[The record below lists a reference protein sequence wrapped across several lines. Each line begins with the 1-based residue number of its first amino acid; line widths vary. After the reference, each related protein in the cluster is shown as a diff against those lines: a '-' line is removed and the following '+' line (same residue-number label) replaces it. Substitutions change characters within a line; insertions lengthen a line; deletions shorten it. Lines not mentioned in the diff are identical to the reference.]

1 MLIGLP
7 RGRGGLPLTA
17 RRKPLGAGR
26 AGLPA
31 GDGVRCWSMLVP
43 AFVLGREP
51 RHARLTMEVEDSG
64 GVVLTAYHSYARSQ
78 PPGSEPRCAPGA
90 AASHTGSRKSIPRCR
105 RINRMLS
112 NESLHSPAFSRSNSQ
127 ASVDSAS
134 MEDFWREIES
144 IKENSMGGQ
153 DEQTPAEL
161 KPVDEGEL
169 EAEWLQDVGLS
180 TLISGDE
187 EEDGKALLS
196 TLTRTQAAAVKKRYN
211 TYTQTMR
218 KKNKQ
223 SVRDVRDIFGVSTSP
238 PDDFSCIPTPLLDA
252 TLDEEGL
259 SAVPPRSGLL
269 PGDTC
274 DNHTTQE
281 EKELP
286 VVTKTSGS
294 LPDDASLNSTTF
306 SDGSQDEEGKFT
318 LSRSGSVSILE
329 TIPDIPVHSN
339 GSAEPGQAI
348 QNAVSDDDYLEK
360 NIPQE
365 AEELSFEVSYSEMV
379 TEAPKRNKFKKS
391 DFKKEDY
398 VLTRFIVPK
407 TRFGLTE
414 AGDLSTEDM
423 KKIRHL
429 SLIEL
434 TAFFDAFGIPLK
446 RNKTEKVKGRDNGI
460 FGVPLTALLDND
472 RKKDPGVK
480 VPLVLQKFFE
490 KVEESGLE
498 SEGIFRLSGCTAK
511 VKQYREELD
520 AKFNADKF
528 KWDKMCHRE
537 AAVMLK
543 AFFRELPTSLFP
555 VEYIPAFITLME
567 RGPHIKVQFQ
577 ALHLMVMALPDA
589 NRDTAQA
596 LMTFFN
602 KVIANESKNRMSIWN
617 ISTVMAPNL
626 FFSRSKHSDYEE
638 LRLANTAAH
647 IIRLMLNY
655 QKMLWKVPS
664 FLITQVRRMNEATIL
679 LKKQLPSVKKLL
691 RRKTIEREVISPK
704 TSKVLQKSP
713 SLRRMSDVPEGVI
726 RVHAPLLSK
735 VSMAIQLSSQT
746 TAKDILAKFQY
757 ENSHGSSECI
767 KIQNQRLYEIGGN
780 IGQHCLDPDAY
791 ILDVYHV
798 NPQAEW
804 VIKPQP
810 SF

>member
-1 MLIGLP
+1 ML
-7 RGRGGLPLTA
+7 A
-17 RRKPLGAGR
+17 A
-26 AGLPA
+26 
-31 GDGVRCWSMLVP
+31 
-43 AFVLGREP
+43 AFVPRPEGR
-51 RHARLTMEVEDSG
+51 RAARTMELQESG
-64 GVVLTAYHSYARSQ
+64 GVVLTAYHSRARAQ
-78 PPGSEPRCAPGA
+78 PAGA
-90 AASHTGSRKSIPRCR
+90 AGHPGLRKSIPCCR

-112 NESLHSPAFSRSNSQ
+112 NESLHPPTFSRSDSQ
-127 ASVDSAS
+127 ASVDSSTS
-134 MEDFWREIES
+134 MEDFWREIEN
-144 IKENSMGGQ
+144 IKESCVGGQ
-153 DEQTPAEL
+153 EEQTPADV

-223 SVRDVRDIFGVSTSP
+223 SVRDVRDIFGVSESP
-238 PDDFSCIPTPLLDA
+238 PGDPCDDHTAQLD
-252 TLDEEGL
+252 G
-259 SAVPPRSGLL
+259 
-269 PGDTC
+269 
-274 DNHTTQE
+274 TQK
-281 EKELP
+281 EKEMST
-286 VVTKTSGS
+286 VIKTSAPV
-294 LPDDASLNSTTF
+294 PDDASLNSIAL
-306 SDGSQDEEGKFT
+306 SDGSQDEEGS
-318 LSRSGSVSILE
+318 LADPRADSVSIFE
-329 TIPDIPVHSN
+329 TIPVIPVHAN
-339 GSAEPGQAI
+339 GSSDPGEKPV
-348 QNAVSDDDYLEK
+348 QNAVSDDHYLEK
-360 NIPQE
+360 NLPPE
-365 AEELSFEVSYSEMV
+365 AEELSFEISYSEMI
-379 TEAPKRNKFKKS
+379 TEASKRNKLKKS
-391 DFKKEDY
+391 VIKKEDY
-398 VLTRFIVPK
+398 ALTKFIVKK

-414 AGDLSTEDM
+414 AGDLSVEDM

-446 RNKTEKVKGRDNGI
+446 RNKTEKVKGRGSGI
-460 FGVPLTALLDND
+460 FGVPLTVLLDND
-472 RKKDPGVK
+472 RKKDSGVK

-520 AKFNADKF
+520 AKFNTDKF

-577 ALHLMVMALPDA
+577 ALHLMIMALPDA

-602 KVIANESKNRMSIWN
+602 KVIANESKNRMSMWN

-638 LRLANTAAH
+638 LLLANTAAH
-647 IIRLMLNY
+647 IIRLMLKY
-655 QKMLWKVPS
+655 QKILWKVPS
-664 FLITQVRRMNEATIL
+664 FLITQVRRMNEATML

-691 RRKTIEREVISPK
+691 RRKTIEREVTSPK
-704 TSKVLQKSP
+704 TAKILQKSP
-713 SLRRMSDVPEGVI
+713 SSRRVSDVPEGVI

-735 VSMAIQLSSQT
+735 VSMAIQLNSQT
-746 TAKDILAKFQY
+746 KAKDILAKFQY
-757 ENSHGSSECI
+757 ENSRGSSECV

-804 VIKPQP
+804 VIKPQS

>member
-1 MLIGLP
+1 
-7 RGRGGLPLTA
+7 
-17 RRKPLGAGR
+17 
-26 AGLPA
+26 
-31 GDGVRCWSMLVP
+31 
-43 AFVLGREP
+43 
-51 RHARLTMEVEDSG
+51 MEVEDSG
-64 GVVLTAYHSYARSQ
+64 GVVLTAYHSYARAQ
-78 PPGSEPRCAPGA
+78 PPRAESRCAPRA
-90 AASHTGSRKSIPRCR
+90 AASHPLSRKSIPHCR

-112 NESLHSPAFSRSNSQ
+112 NESLHPPAFSRSNSE

-144 IKENSMGGQ
+144 IKESSMGRQ
-153 DEQTPAEL
+153 EEPPPAEVT
-161 KPVDEGEL
+161 PVDEGEL

-196 TLTRTQAAAVKKRYN
+196 TLTRTQAAAVTKRYN

-223 SVRDVRDIFGVSTSP
+223 SIRDVRDIFGVSESP
-238 PDDFSCIPTPLLDA
+238 PH
-252 TLDEEGL
+252 E
-259 SAVPPRSGLL
+259 
-269 PGDTC
+269 TC
-274 DNHTTQE
+274 DNHTNQLDGTQE
-281 EKELP
+281 ERELP
-286 VVTKTSGS
+286 RIIKTSGS
-294 LPDDASLNSTTF
+294 MPDDASPNSTTLT
-306 SDGSQDEEGKFT
+306 DASQDKEGRFAVP
-318 LSRSGSVSILE
+318 RSDSAALLE
-329 TIPDIPVHSN
+329 TIPDLPVHSN
-339 GSAEPGQAI
+339 GSPEPGQPV
-348 QNAVSDDDYLEK
+348 QNAMSDDDYLVK
-360 NIPQE
+360 NIPPE

-379 TEAPKRNKFKKS
+379 TEALKRNKLKKS
-391 DFKKEDY
+391 EIKKEDY
-398 VLTRFIVPK
+398 VLTKFIVQK

-414 AGDLSTEDM
+414 AGDLSAEDM

-434 TAFFDAFGIPLK
+434 TAFFDAFGIQLK

-460 FGVPLTALLDND
+460 FGVPLAVLLDSD

-555 VEYIPAFITLME
+555 VEYIPAFISLME
-567 RGPHIKVQFQ
+567 RGPHVKVQFQ

-602 KVIANESKNRMSIWN
+602 KVIANESKNRMSMWN

-638 LRLANTAAH
+638 LLLANTAAH
-647 IIRLMLNY
+647 IIRLMLKY
-655 QKMLWKVPS
+655 QKILWKVPS
-664 FLITQVRRMNEATIL
+664 FLITQVRRMNEATML
-679 LKKQLPSVKKLL
+679 LKKQLPSVRKLL
-691 RRKTIEREVISPK
+691 RRKTLERETTSPK

-713 SLRRMSDVPEGVI
+713 SARRMSDVPEGVI

-735 VSMAIQLSSQT
+735 VSMAIQLNNQT
-746 TAKDILAKFQY
+746 KAKDILAKFQY

-780 IGQHCLDPDAY
+780 IGEHCLDPDAY
-791 ILDVYHV
+791 ILDVYRI

-804 VIKPQP
+804 VIKPQE
-810 SF
+810 SS

>member
-1 MLIGLP
+1 
-7 RGRGGLPLTA
+7 
-17 RRKPLGAGR
+17 
-26 AGLPA
+26 
-31 GDGVRCWSMLVP
+31 MLVP
-43 AFVLGREP
+43 AFVLGPERG
-51 RHARLTMEVEDSG
+51 HARLTMEVEDSG

-78 PPGSEPRCAPGA
+78 PPSSEPRCAPRA
-90 AASHTGSRKSIPRCR
+90 AASHPGSRKSIPRCR

-112 NESLHSPAFSRSNSQ
+112 NESLHSPAFNRSNSQ
-127 ASVDSAS
+127 ASIDSTS
-134 MEDFWREIES
+134 MEDFLREIES
-144 IKENSMGGQ
+144 IKESSMRAQ
-153 DEQTPAEL
+153 EEQIPAEV

-169 EAEWLQDVGLS
+169 EEEWLQDVGLS
-180 TLISGDE
+180 TLISGNE

-223 SVRDVRDIFGVSTSP
+223 SVRDVRDIFGVSESP
-238 PDDFSCIPTPLLDA
+238 
-252 TLDEEGL
+252 
-259 SAVPPRSGLL
+259 

-274 DNHTTQE
+274 DNHTAQLDGPQE

-286 VVTKTSGS
+286 GVMKTSDS
-294 LPDDASLNSTTF
+294 LPDDASLNSTAL
-306 SDGSQDEEGKFT
+306 SDGSPDEEGSFT
-318 LSRSGSVSILE
+318 VPRSGSVSILE
-329 TIPDIPVHSN
+329 TIPALPVHSN
-339 GSAEPGQAI
+339 GSPDPGQSV
-348 QNAVSDDDYLEK
+348 QNAVSDDVYLEK
-360 NIPQE
+360 NIPPE
-365 AEELSFEVSYSEMV
+365 TEELSFEVSYSEMV
-379 TEAPKRNKFKKS
+379 TEIPKRNKFKKS
-391 DFKKEDY
+391 EFKKEDFA
-398 VLTRFIVPK
+398 LTKFIVQK

-414 AGDLSTEDM
+414 AGDLSSEDM

-434 TAFFDAFGIPLK
+434 TAFFDAFGIQLK
-446 RNKTEKVKGRDNGI
+446 RNKTERVKGRDTGI
-460 FGVPLTALLDND
+460 FGVPLTVLLDND

-520 AKFNADKF
+520 AKFNSDKF
-528 KWDKMCHRE
+528 KWDRMCHRE

-567 RGPHIKVQFQ
+567 RGPPIKVQFQ

-602 KVIANESKNRMSIWN
+602 KVIANESKNRMSVWN

-638 LRLANTAAH
+638 LQLANTAAH
-647 IIRLMLNY
+647 IIRLMLKY
-655 QKMLWKVPS
+655 QKILWKVPS
-664 FLITQVRRMNEATIL
+664 FLIMQVRRMNEATML
-679 LKKQLPSVKKLL
+679 LKKQLPSVRKLL

-713 SLRRMSDVPEGVI
+713 SSRRMSDVPEGVI

-735 VSMAIQLSSQT
+735 VSMAIQLNSHT
-746 TAKDILAKFQY
+746 KAKDILAKFQY
-757 ENSHGSSECI
+757 ENSYGSSECI

>member
-1 MLIGLP
+1 
-7 RGRGGLPLTA
+7 
-17 RRKPLGAGR
+17 
-26 AGLPA
+26 
-31 GDGVRCWSMLVP
+31 MLVP
-43 AFVLGREP
+43 AFVLGPER

-64 GVVLTAYHSYARSQ
+64 GVVLTAYHSYARPQ
-78 PPGSEPRCAPGA
+78 PSSSEPHCAPRA
-90 AASHTGSRKSIPRCR
+90 AASHPGSRKSISRCR
-105 RINRMLS
+105 RISRMLS
-112 NESLHSPAFSRSNSQ
+112 NESLQSPAFSRSNSQ
-127 ASVDSAS
+127 ASIDSAS

-144 IKENSMGGQ
+144 IKENSLGVQ
-153 DEQTPAEL
+153 EEQTPAEA
-161 KPVDEGEL
+161 KPLDEGEL

-223 SVRDVRDIFGVSTSP
+223 SVRDVRDIFGVSESP
-238 PDDFSCIPTPLLDA
+238 
-252 TLDEEGL
+252 
-259 SAVPPRSGLL
+259 

-274 DNHTTQE
+274 DNHPSQLDGTQE

-286 VVTKTSGS
+286 GVIKTSGS
-294 LPDDASLNSTTF
+294 LPDDASFNITTL
-306 SDGSQDEEGKFT
+306 SDGSQDEEGSFVVP
-318 LSRSGSVSILE
+318 RSGSMSILE
-329 TIPDIPVHSN
+329 TIPDVPAHSN
-339 GSAEPGQAI
+339 GSADPGQLV
-348 QNAVSDDDYLEK
+348 QNAVNDDEYLEK
-360 NIPQE
+360 DISLQ

-398 VLTRFIVPK
+398 VLPKFIVQK

-414 AGDLSTEDM
+414 AGDLSAEDM

-434 TAFFDAFGIPLK
+434 TAFFDAFRIQLK
-446 RNKTEKVKGRDNGI
+446 RNKTEKVKGRDSGI
-460 FGVPLTALLDND
+460 FGVPLTVLLEND
-472 RKKDPGVK
+472 RRKDAGVK
-480 VPLVLQKFFE
+480 VPLVLQKFFQ

-520 AKFNADKF
+520 AKFNTDKF
-528 KWDKMCHRE
+528 KWEKMCHRE

-577 ALHLMVMALPDA
+577 ALHLMIMALPEA

-617 ISTVMAPNL
+617 ISTIMAPNL
-626 FFSRSKHSDYEE
+626 FFSRSKHSDCEE
-638 LRLANTAAH
+638 LLLANTAAH
-647 IIRLMLNY
+647 IIRLMLKY
-655 QKMLWKVPS
+655 QEMLWKVPS
-664 FLITQVRRMNEATIL
+664 FLIAQVRRMNEATML

-691 RRKTIEREVISPK
+691 RRKTIERGVTSPK

-713 SLRRMSDVPEGVI
+713 STRRMSDVPEGVI
-726 RVHAPLLSK
+726 RIHAPLLSK
-735 VSMAIQLSSQT
+735 VSMAIQLNSQT
-746 TAKDILAKFQY
+746 KAKDILAKFQY
-757 ENSHGSSECI
+757 ENSHGSSEGV

-780 IGQHCLDPDAY
+780 IGQHCLDPEAY

-810 SF
+810 SV

>member
-1 MLIGLP
+1 
-7 RGRGGLPLTA
+7 
-17 RRKPLGAGR
+17 
-26 AGLPA
+26 
-31 GDGVRCWSMLVP
+31 
-43 AFVLGREP
+43 
-51 RHARLTMEVEDSG
+51 MEVEDSG
-64 GVVLTAYHSYARSQ
+64 GVVLTAYHSYARAQ
-78 PPGSEPRCAPGA
+78 PPNAESRCAPRA
-90 AASHTGSRKSIPRCR
+90 AASHPLSRKSIPRCR

-112 NESLHSPAFSRSNSQ
+112 NESLHPPAFSRSNSE

-134 MEDFWREIES
+134 MEDFWREIGS
-144 IKENSMGGQ
+144 IKESSMGGQ
-153 DEQTPAEL
+153 EEPPPAEVTPA
-161 KPVDEGEL
+161 DEGEL

-196 TLTRTQAAAVKKRYN
+196 TLTRTQAAAVEKRYN

-223 SVRDVRDIFGVSTSP
+223 SVRDVRDIFGVRESP
-238 PDDFSCIPTPLLDA
+238 PRDS
-252 TLDEEGL
+252 
-259 SAVPPRSGLL
+259 
-269 PGDTC
+269 C
-274 DNHTTQE
+274 DNHTNQLDGTKE
-281 EKELP
+281 ERELP
-286 VVTKTSGS
+286 TVIKASGS
-294 LPDDASLNSTTF
+294 MA
-306 SDGSQDEEGKFT
+306 
-318 LSRSGSVSILE
+318 ILE
-329 TIPDIPVHSN
+329 TIPDLPVHSN
-339 GSAEPGQAI
+339 GSPEPGQPV

-360 NIPQE
+360 NIPPE

-379 TEAPKRNKFKKS
+379 TEALKRNKLKKS
-391 DFKKEDY
+391 DIKKEDY
-398 VLTRFIVPK
+398 VLTKFIVQK

-414 AGDLSTEDM
+414 AGDLSAEDM

-434 TAFFDAFGIPLK
+434 TAFFDAFGIQLK

-460 FGVPLTALLDND
+460 FGVPLTVLLDSD

-555 VEYIPAFITLME
+555 VEYIPAFISLME
-567 RGPHIKVQFQ
+567 RGPHVKVQFQ
-577 ALHLMVMALPDA
+577 ALHLMIMALPDA
-589 NRDTAQA
+589 NRDTAEA
-596 LMTFFN
+596 LMTFFS
-602 KVIANESKNRMSIWN
+602 KVIANESKNRMSLWN

-638 LRLANTAAH
+638 LLLANTAAH
-647 IIRLMLNY
+647 IIRLMLKY
-655 QKMLWKVPS
+655 QKILWKVPS
-664 FLITQVRRMNEATIL
+664 FLITQVRRMNEATML
-679 LKKQLPSVKKLL
+679 LKKQLPSVRKLL
-691 RRKTIEREVISPK
+691 RRRTLERETASPK

-713 SLRRMSDVPEGVI
+713 SARRMSDVPEGVI

-735 VSMAIQLSSQT
+735 VSMAIQLNNQT
-746 TAKDILAKFQY
+746 KAKDILAKFQY

-780 IGQHCLDPDAY
+780 IGEHCLDPDAY
-791 ILDVYHV
+791 ILDVYRI

-810 SF
+810 SS

>member
-1 MLIGLP
+1 
-7 RGRGGLPLTA
+7 
-17 RRKPLGAGR
+17 
-26 AGLPA
+26 
-31 GDGVRCWSMLVP
+31 MLVP
-43 AFVLGREP
+43 AFVLGPERG
-51 RHARLTMEVEDSG
+51 HARLTMEVEDSG

-78 PPGSEPRCAPGA
+78 PPSSEPRCAPRA
-90 AASHTGSRKSIPRCR
+90 AASHPGSRKSIPRCR

-112 NESLHSPAFSRSNSQ
+112 NESLHSPAFNRSNSQ
-127 ASVDSAS
+127 ASIDSTS
-134 MEDFWREIES
+134 MEDFLREIES
-144 IKENSMGGQ
+144 IKESSMRAQ
-153 DEQTPAEL
+153 EEQIPAEV

-180 TLISGDE
+180 TLISGNE

-223 SVRDVRDIFGVSTSP
+223 SVRDVRDIFGVSESP
-238 PDDFSCIPTPLLDA
+238 
-252 TLDEEGL
+252 
-259 SAVPPRSGLL
+259 

-274 DNHTTQE
+274 DNHTAQLDGPQE

-286 VVTKTSGS
+286 GVMKTSDS
-294 LPDDASLNSTTF
+294 LPDDASLNSTAL
-306 SDGSQDEEGKFT
+306 SDGSPDEEGSFT
-318 LSRSGSVSILE
+318 VPRSGSVSVLE
-329 TIPDIPVHSN
+329 TIPALPVHSN
-339 GSAEPGQAI
+339 GSPDPGQSV
-348 QNAVSDDDYLEK
+348 QNAVSDDVYLEK
-360 NIPQE
+360 NIPPE
-365 AEELSFEVSYSEMV
+365 TEELSFEVSYSEMV
-379 TEAPKRNKFKKS
+379 TEIPKRNKFKKS
-391 DFKKEDY
+391 EFKKEDFA
-398 VLTRFIVPK
+398 LTKFIVQK

-414 AGDLSTEDM
+414 AGDLSSEDM

-434 TAFFDAFGIPLK
+434 TAFFDAFGIQLK
-446 RNKTEKVKGRDNGI
+446 RNKTERVKGRDTGI
-460 FGVPLTALLDND
+460 FGVPLTVLLDND

-480 VPLVLQKFFE
+480 VPLVLQK
-490 KVEESGLE
+490 
-498 SEGIFRLSGCTAK
+498 
-511 VKQYREELD
+511 QYREELD
-520 AKFNADKF
+520 AKFNSDKF
-528 KWDKMCHRE
+528 KWDRMCHRE

-567 RGPHIKVQFQ
+567 RGPPIKVQFQ

-602 KVIANESKNRMSIWN
+602 KVIANESKNRMSVWN

-638 LRLANTAAH
+638 LQLANTAAH
-647 IIRLMLNY
+647 IIRLMLKY
-655 QKMLWKVPS
+655 QKILWKVPS
-664 FLITQVRRMNEATIL
+664 FLIMQVRRMNEATML
-679 LKKQLPSVKKLL
+679 LKKQLPSVRKLL

-713 SLRRMSDVPEGVI
+713 SSRRMSDVPEGVI

-735 VSMAIQLSSQT
+735 VSMAIQLNSHT
-746 TAKDILAKFQY
+746 KAKDILAKFQY
-757 ENSHGSSECI
+757 ENSYGSSECI

>member
-1 MLIGLP
+1 
-7 RGRGGLPLTA
+7 
-17 RRKPLGAGR
+17 
-26 AGLPA
+26 
-31 GDGVRCWSMLVP
+31 MLVP
-43 AFVLGREP
+43 AFVLGPERG
-51 RHARLTMEVEDSG
+51 HARLTMEVEDSG

-78 PPGSEPRCAPGA
+78 PPSSEPRCAPRA
-90 AASHTGSRKSIPRCR
+90 AASHPGSRKSIPRCR

-112 NESLHSPAFSRSNSQ
+112 NESLHSPAFNRSNSQ
-127 ASVDSAS
+127 ASIDSTS
-134 MEDFWREIES
+134 MEDFLREIES
-144 IKENSMGGQ
+144 IKESSMRAQ
-153 DEQTPAEL
+153 EEQIPAEV

-180 TLISGDE
+180 TLISGNE

-196 TLTRTQAAAVKKRYN
+196 TLTRTQAAAVKKRYS

-223 SVRDVRDIFGVSTSP
+223 SVRDVRDIFGVSESP
-238 PDDFSCIPTPLLDA
+238 
-252 TLDEEGL
+252 
-259 SAVPPRSGLL
+259 
-269 PGDTC
+269 
-274 DNHTTQE
+274 
-281 EKELP
+281 
-286 VVTKTSGS
+286 
-294 LPDDASLNSTTF
+294 
-306 SDGSQDEEGKFT
+306 
-318 LSRSGSVSILE
+318 SILE
-329 TIPDIPVHSN
+329 TIPALPVHSN
-339 GSAEPGQAI
+339 GSPDPGQSV
-348 QNAVSDDDYLEK
+348 QNAVSDDVYLEK
-360 NIPQE
+360 NIPPE
-365 AEELSFEVSYSEMV
+365 TEELSFEVSYSEMV
-379 TEAPKRNKFKKS
+379 TEIPKRNKFKKS
-391 DFKKEDY
+391 EFKKEDFA
-398 VLTRFIVPK
+398 LTKFIVQK

-414 AGDLSTEDM
+414 AGDLSSEDM

-434 TAFFDAFGIPLK
+434 TAFFDAFGIQLK
-446 RNKTEKVKGRDNGI
+446 RNKTERVKGRDTGI
-460 FGVPLTALLDND
+460 FGVPLTVLLDND

-520 AKFNADKF
+520 AKFNSDKF
-528 KWDKMCHRE
+528 KWDRMCHRE

-567 RGPHIKVQFQ
+567 RGPPIKVQFQ

-602 KVIANESKNRMSIWN
+602 KVIANESKNRMSVWN

-638 LRLANTAAH
+638 LQLANTAAH
-647 IIRLMLNY
+647 IIRLMLKY
-655 QKMLWKVPS
+655 QKILWKVPS
-664 FLITQVRRMNEATIL
+664 FLIMQVRRMNEATML
-679 LKKQLPSVKKLL
+679 LKKQLPSVRKLL

-713 SLRRMSDVPEGVI
+713 SSRRMSDVPEGVI

-735 VSMAIQLSSQT
+735 VSMAIQLNSHT
-746 TAKDILAKFQY
+746 KAKDILAKFQY
-757 ENSHGSSECI
+757 ENSYGSSECI

>member
-1 MLIGLP
+1 
-7 RGRGGLPLTA
+7 
-17 RRKPLGAGR
+17 
-26 AGLPA
+26 
-31 GDGVRCWSMLVP
+31 MLVP

-78 PPGSEPRCAPGA
+78 PPSSEPRCAPGA
-90 AASHTGSRKSIPRCR
+90 AGSHTGSRKSIPRCR

-223 SVRDVRDIFGVSTSP
+223 SIRDVRDIFGISASP

-259 SAVPPRSGLL
+259 SAVPSRNGL
-269 PGDTC
+269 
-274 DNHTTQE
+274 
-281 EKELP
+281 
-286 VVTKTSGS
+286 

-306 SDGSQDEEGKFT
+306 SDGSQDEGGKFA
-318 LSRSGSVSILE
+318 LSSSGSVPILE

-339 GSAEPGQAI
+339 GSADPGQAV
-348 QNAVSDDDYLEK
+348 QSAVSDDDYLEK
-360 NIPQE
+360 NIPSK

-398 VLTRFIVPK
+398 ILTKFIVQK

-414 AGDLSTEDM
+414 AGDLSAEDM

-460 FGVPLTALLDND
+460 FGVPLTVLLDND

-602 KVIANESKNRMSIWN
+602 KVIANESKNRMSMWN

-647 IIRLMLNY
+647 IIRLMLTY

-664 FLITQVRRMNEATIL
+664 FLITQVRRMNEATML

-735 VSMAIQLSSQT
+735 VSMAIQLNSQT

>member
-7 RGRGGLPLTA
+7 AG
-17 RRKPLGAGR
+17 GAGGPDSPRR
-26 AGLPA
+26 APGSCTGPA
-31 GDGVRCWSMLVP
+31 SPPVTGSRCWSMLVP

-51 RHARLTMEVEDSG
+51 GHARLRMEVEDSG

-78 PPGSEPRCAPGA
+78 PPSAEPRCAPRA
-90 AASHTGSRKSIPRCR
+90 AASLPGSRKSIPRCR

-134 MEDFWREIES
+134 MDSTSMEDFWREIES

-153 DEQTPAEL
+153 EEQAPAEV

-187 EEDGKALLS
+187 EEDCKALLS

-218 KKNKQ
+218 KRNKQ
-223 SVRDVRDIFGVSTSP
+223 SVRDVRDIFGVSESP
-238 PDDFSCIPTPLLDA
+238 
-252 TLDEEGL
+252 
-259 SAVPPRSGLL
+259 
-269 PGDTC
+269 
-274 DNHTTQE
+274 
-281 EKELP
+281 
-286 VVTKTSGS
+286 
-294 LPDDASLNSTTF
+294 
-306 SDGSQDEEGKFT
+306 
-318 LSRSGSVSILE
+318 SILE

-339 GSAEPGQAI
+339 GSAGPGQSV
-348 QNAVSDDDYLEK
+348 QNSVSDDDYQVK
-360 NIPQE
+360 NIPPE

-379 TEAPKRNKFKKS
+379 TEAPKRSKFKKS

-398 VLTRFIVPK
+398 VFTKLVVQK

-414 AGDLSTEDM
+414 AGDLSSEDM

-446 RNKTEKVKGRDNGI
+446 RNKSEKVKGRDNGI
-460 FGVPLTALLDND
+460 FGVPLTVLLESD

-520 AKFNADKF
+520 AKFNTDKF

-617 ISTVMAPNL
+617 ISTIMAPNL

-655 QKMLWKVPS
+655 QKILWKVPS
-664 FLITQVRRMNEATIL
+664 FLINQVRRMNEATML

-691 RRKTIEREVISPK
+691 RRKTIEREVTSPK

-726 RVHAPLLSK
+726 RVHAPRLSK

-746 TAKDILAKFQY
+746 KAKDILAKFQY
-757 ENSHGSSECI
+757 ENSHSSSECI

-780 IGQHCLDPDAY
+780 IGQHCLDPEAY

-804 VIKPQP
+804 VIKPQS

>member
-1 MLIGLP
+1 
-7 RGRGGLPLTA
+7 
-17 RRKPLGAGR
+17 
-26 AGLPA
+26 
-31 GDGVRCWSMLVP
+31 MLVP
-43 AFVLGREP
+43 AFVLGPER

-64 GVVLTAYHSYARSQ
+64 GVVLTAYHSYARPQ
-78 PPGSEPRCAPGA
+78 PPSSEPHCAPRA
-90 AASHTGSRKSIPRCR
+90 AASHPGSRKSISRCR
-105 RINRMLS
+105 RISRMLS
-112 NESLHSPAFSRSNSQ
+112 NESLQSPAFSRSNSQ
-127 ASVDSAS
+127 ASIDSAS

-144 IKENSMGGQ
+144 IKENSLGVQ
-153 DEQTPAEL
+153 EEQTPAEA
-161 KPVDEGEL
+161 KPLDEGEL

-223 SVRDVRDIFGVSTSP
+223 SVRDVRDIFGVSESP
-238 PDDFSCIPTPLLDA
+238 
-252 TLDEEGL
+252 
-259 SAVPPRSGLL
+259 

-274 DNHTTQE
+274 DNHPSQLDGTQE

-286 VVTKTSGS
+286 GVIKTSGS
-294 LPDDASLNSTTF
+294 LPDDASFNITTL
-306 SDGSQDEEGKFT
+306 SDGSQNEEGSFAVP
-318 LSRSGSVSILE
+318 RSGSMSILE
-329 TIPDIPVHSN
+329 TIPDVPAHSN
-339 GSAEPGQAI
+339 GSADPGQSV
-348 QNAVSDDDYLEK
+348 QNAVSDDEYLEK
-360 NIPQE
+360 DIPLQ

-398 VLTRFIVPK
+398 VLPKFIVQK

-414 AGDLSTEDM
+414 AGDLSAEDM

-434 TAFFDAFGIPLK
+434 TAFFDAFRIQLK
-446 RNKTEKVKGRDNGI
+446 RNKTEKVKGRDSGI
-460 FGVPLTALLDND
+460 FGVPLTVLLEND
-472 RKKDPGVK
+472 RRKDAGVK
-480 VPLVLQKFFE
+480 VPLVLQKFFQ

-528 KWDKMCHRE
+528 KWEKMCHRE

-577 ALHLMVMALPDA
+577 ALHLMIMALPEA

-617 ISTVMAPNL
+617 ISTIMAPNL
-626 FFSRSKHSDYEE
+626 FFSRSKHSDCEE
-638 LRLANTAAH
+638 LLLANTAAH
-647 IIRLMLNY
+647 IIRLMLKY
-655 QKMLWKVPS
+655 QEMLWKVPS
-664 FLITQVRRMNEATIL
+664 FLIAQVRRMNEATML

-691 RRKTIEREVISPK
+691 RRKTIERGVISPK

-713 SLRRMSDVPEGVI
+713 STRRMSDVPEGVI
-726 RVHAPLLSK
+726 RIHAPLLSK
-735 VSMAIQLSSQT
+735 VSMAIQLNSQT
-746 TAKDILAKFQY
+746 KAKDILAKFQY
-757 ENSHGSSECI
+757 ENSHGSSEGV

-780 IGQHCLDPDAY
+780 IGQRCLDPEAY

-810 SF
+810 SV

>member
-1 MLIGLP
+1 
-7 RGRGGLPLTA
+7 
-17 RRKPLGAGR
+17 
-26 AGLPA
+26 
-31 GDGVRCWSMLVP
+31 
-43 AFVLGREP
+43 
-51 RHARLTMEVEDSG
+51 
-64 GVVLTAYHSYARSQ
+64 
-78 PPGSEPRCAPGA
+78 
-90 AASHTGSRKSIPRCR
+90 
-105 RINRMLS
+105 MLS
-112 NESLHSPAFSRSNSQ
+112 NESLHSPAFCRSNSQ
-127 ASVDSAS
+127 ASVDSTS

-153 DEQTPAEL
+153 EEQLPAEV

-180 TLISGDE
+180 TLISGNE

-211 TYTQTMR
+211 TYTQTLR

-223 SVRDVRDIFGVSTSP
+223 SVRDVRDIFGVSESP
-238 PDDFSCIPTPLLDA
+238 PDDA
-252 TLDEEGL
+252 
-259 SAVPPRSGLL
+259 
-269 PGDTC
+269 C
-274 DNHTTQE
+274 DNHTTQLGGTEE
-281 EKELP
+281 EKEVP
-286 VVTKTSGS
+286 EVIQTSGPV
-294 LPDDASLNSTTF
+294 PDDASLNSTTLPN
-306 SDGSQDEEGKFT
+306 GSRNEEGSFVDP
-318 LSRSGSVSILE
+318 RIGSMQSILE
-329 TIPDIPVHSN
+329 AIPDVPVHSN
-339 GSAEPGQAI
+339 GSADAGQSA
-348 QNAVSDDDYLEK
+348 QSALSDDYLEK
-360 NIPQE
+360 DIP
-365 AEELSFEVSYSEMV
+365 AETEEVSFEVSYSEMV
-379 TEAPKRNKFKKS
+379 TEAPKRNRSKKS
-391 DFKKEDY
+391 EIKKEDY
-398 VLTRFIVPK
+398 ALTKLTVQK
-407 TRFGLTE
+407 TRLGLTE
-414 AGDLSTEDM
+414 AGDLSAEDM

-434 TAFFDAFGIPLK
+434 TAFFDAFGIQLK

-460 FGVPLTALLDND
+460 FGVPLTVLLDND
-472 RKKDPGVK
+472 RKKDPEVK

-520 AKFNADKF
+520 AKFNTDKF

-602 KVIANESKNRMSIWN
+602 KVIANESKNRMSLWN

-638 LRLANTAAH
+638 LLLANTAAH
-647 IIRLMLNY
+647 IIRLMLKY
-655 QKMLWKVPS
+655 QKILWKVPS
-664 FLITQVRRMNEATIL
+664 FLITQVRRMNEATML

-691 RRKTIEREVISPK
+691 RRKTIEREGTSPK

-713 SLRRMSDVPEGVI
+713 SSRRMSDVPEGVI

-735 VSMAIQLSSQT
+735 VSMAIQLNSET
-746 TAKDILAKFQY
+746 KAKDILAKFQY

-798 NPQAEW
+798 NPHAEW
-804 VIKPQP
+804 VIKPQE
-810 SF
+810 SL

>member
-1 MLIGLP
+1 
-7 RGRGGLPLTA
+7 
-17 RRKPLGAGR
+17 
-26 AGLPA
+26 
-31 GDGVRCWSMLVP
+31 MLVP
-43 AFVLGREP
+43 AFVLGPKP

-78 PPGSEPRCAPGA
+78 PPLSSEPRCAPRA
-90 AASHTGSRKSIPRCR
+90 AASHSGSRCYYLHRKSIPRCR

-112 NESLHSPAFSRSNSQ
+112 NESLHSPACSHPNSQ
-127 ASVDSAS
+127 GSIDSAS

-153 DEQTPAEL
+153 EEQMPAEV

-223 SVRDVRDIFGVSTSP
+223 SVRDVRDIFGVSKS
-238 PDDFSCIPTPLLDA
+238 
-252 TLDEEGL
+252 
-259 SAVPPRSGLL
+259 
-269 PGDTC
+269 
-274 DNHTTQE
+274 
-281 EKELP
+281 
-286 VVTKTSGS
+286 
-294 LPDDASLNSTTF
+294 
-306 SDGSQDEEGKFT
+306 
-318 LSRSGSVSILE
+318 SILE

-339 GSAEPGQAI
+339 GSASPGRSV
-348 QNAVSDDDYLEK
+348 QNSVSGDGYLEK
-360 NIPQE
+360 NIPPD

-398 VLTRFIVPK
+398 VLTKFIVQK

-414 AGDLSTEDM
+414 AGDLSAEDM

-434 TAFFDAFGIPLK
+434 TAFFDAFGIQLK

-460 FGVPLTALLDND
+460 FGVPLTVLLDND

-520 AKFNADKF
+520 ARFNADKF

-638 LRLANTAAH
+638 LLLASTAAH
-647 IIRLMLNY
+647 IIRLMLKY
-655 QKMLWKVPS
+655 QKILWKVPS
-664 FLITQVRRMNEATIL
+664 FLITQVRRMNEATML

-691 RRKTIEREVISPK
+691 RRKTIEREVTGPK
-704 TSKVLQKSP
+704 MSKVLQKSP
-713 SLRRMSDVPEGVI
+713 SSRRMSDVPEGVI

-735 VSMAIQLSSQT
+735 VSMAIQLNSQT
-746 TAKDILAKFQY
+746 KAKDILAKFQY
-757 ENSHGSSECI
+757 ENSHGSPECI

-804 VIKPQP
+804 VIKPQ
-810 SF
+810 SNF

>member
-1 MLIGLP
+1 
-7 RGRGGLPLTA
+7 
-17 RRKPLGAGR
+17 
-26 AGLPA
+26 
-31 GDGVRCWSMLVP
+31 MLVP
-43 AFVLGREP
+43 VFVLGPAR
-51 RHARLTMEVEDSG
+51 RHARLRMEVEDSG

-78 PPGSEPRCAPGA
+78 PPSTEPRCAPRA
-90 AASHTGSRKSIPRCR
+90 AASHPLSRKSIPRCR

-134 MEDFWREIES
+134 MEDFWREIENLKEHS
-144 IKENSMGGQ
+144 ILEGQ
-153 DEQTPAEL
+153 EEQPSTPTEV
-161 KPVDEGEL
+161 KPLDEGEL

-223 SVRDVRDIFGVSTSP
+223 SVRDVRDIFGVSESP
-238 PDDFSCIPTPLLDA
+238 PDDS
-252 TLDEEGL
+252 
-259 SAVPPRSGLL
+259 
-269 PGDTC
+269 C
-274 DNHTTQE
+274 DNHATPLDGTEE

-286 VVTKTSGS
+286 EVPKTRGS
-294 LPDDASLNSTTF
+294 SPDGASLNSTAL
-306 SDGSQDEEGKFT
+306 SDGSQDEDGS
-318 LSRSGSVSILE
+318 LVDPSSDSRSRLE
-329 TIPDIPVHSN
+329 ALPDIPAHSN
-339 GSAEPGQAI
+339 GSADSGQS
-348 QNAVSDDDYLEK
+348 VSNELHNGGYLEK
-360 NIPQE
+360 NIPAE
-365 AEELSFEVSYSEMV
+365 AEELSFEISYSEMIAD
-379 TEAPKRNKFKKS
+379 TPKRNKCKKS
-391 DFKKEDY
+391 EIKKEECA
-398 VLTRFIVPK
+398 LTKFFIQK

-414 AGDLSTEDM
+414 AGDLSAEDM

-434 TAFFDAFGIPLK
+434 TAFFDAFRIQLK
-446 RNKTEKVKGRDNGI
+446 RSKTEKVKGRDNGI
-460 FGVPLTALLDND
+460 FGVPLTVLLEND

-480 VPLVLQKFFE
+480 VPFVLQKFFE

-555 VEYIPAFITLME
+555 VEYIPAFITLLE
-567 RGPHIKVQFQ
+567 RGPHIRVQFQ

-596 LMTFFN
+596 LMKFFS
-602 KVIANESKNRMSIWN
+602 KVIANESKNRMSVWN

-626 FFSRSKHSDYEE
+626 FFSRSKHSDCEE
-638 LRLANTAAH
+638 LQLANTAAH
-647 IIRLMLNY
+647 IIRLMLKY
-655 QKMLWKVPS
+655 QNILWKVPS
-664 FLITQVRRMNEATIL
+664 FLITQVRRMNEATML
-679 LKKQLPSVKKLL
+679 LKKQLPSMKKLL
-691 RRKTIEREVISPK
+691 RRKTIEREVTSPK

-713 SLRRMSDVPEGVI
+713 SSRRMSDVPEGVI

-735 VSMAIQLSSQT
+735 VSMAIQLNSQT
-746 TAKDILAKFQY
+746 KAKDILAKFQY
-757 ENSHGSSECI
+757 ENSHSSSECI
-767 KIQNQRLYEIGGN
+767 KMQNQRLYEVGGN

-798 NPQAEW
+798 NPHAEW

-810 SF
+810 RL

>member
-1 MLIGLP
+1 
-7 RGRGGLPLTA
+7 
-17 RRKPLGAGR
+17 
-26 AGLPA
+26 
-31 GDGVRCWSMLVP
+31 
-43 AFVLGREP
+43 
-51 RHARLTMEVEDSG
+51 MEVEDSG
-64 GVVLTAYHSYARSQ
+64 GVVLTAYHSYTRSQ
-78 PPGSEPRCAPGA
+78 PP
-90 AASHTGSRKSIPRCR
+90 AASHPLSRKSIPRCQ

-112 NESLHSPAFSRSNSQ
+112 SESLHAPPFSRSSSQ

-144 IKENSMGGQ
+144 ISESSLRAQ
-153 DEQTPAEL
+153 EEPPATEV

-180 TLISGDE
+180 TLLSGEE

-211 TYTQTMR
+211 TYTQTLRR
-218 KKNKQ
+218 KSKQ
-223 SVRDVRDIFGVSTSP
+223 PVRDVRDIFGVSEAP
-238 PDDFSCIPTPLLDA
+238 LDA
-252 TLDEEGL
+252 
-259 SAVPPRSGLL
+259 S
-269 PGDTC
+269 C
-274 DNHTTQE
+274 DNHTAQLDDTQE
-281 EKELP
+281 EKQLP
-286 VVTKTSGS
+286 EVIKTSN
-294 LPDDASLNSTTF
+294 P
-306 SDGSQDEEGKFT
+306 
-318 LSRSGSVSILE
+318 VSILE
-329 TIPDIPVHSN
+329 AISDIPVHAN
-339 GSAEPGQAI
+339 GASESRQTVPSPLSG
-348 QNAVSDDDYLEK
+348 NDCPEK
-360 NIPQE
+360 NISTE

-379 TEAPKRNKFKKS
+379 TEAPKRNKLKKS
-391 DFKKEDY
+391 EIKKEDY
-398 VLTRFIVPK
+398 ALTKFIVQK

-414 AGDLSTEDM
+414 AGDLSPEDM

-434 TAFFDAFGIPLK
+434 TAFFDAFGIQLK
-446 RNKTEKVKGRDNGI
+446 RSKTEKVKGRDTGI
-460 FGVPLTALLDND
+460 FGVPLTVLLDND
-472 RKKDPGVK
+472 HKKDPAVK

-555 VEYIPAFITLME
+555 VEYIPAFVALME
-567 RGPHIKVQFQ
+567 RGSHIRLQLQ

-602 KVIANESKNRMSIWN
+602 KVIANESKNRMSVWN

-626 FFSRSKHSDYEE
+626 FFSRGRHSDREQ
-638 LRLANTAAH
+638 LLLANTAAH
-647 IIRLMLNY
+647 VLRLMLKY
-655 QKMLWKVPS
+655 QKILWKVPS
-664 FLITQVRRMNEATIL
+664 FLITQVRRMNEAAML

-691 RRKTIEREVISPK
+691 RRKTMEREVASPK
-704 TSKVLQKSP
+704 ASKVLQKSP
-713 SLRRMSDVPEGVI
+713 SARRMSDVPEGVI
-726 RVHAPLLSK
+726 RVHAPLFSK
-735 VSMAIQLSSQT
+735 VSMAIQLNSHT
-746 TAKDILAKFQY
+746 RARDILAKFQV
-757 ENSHGSSECI
+757 ENSHGSSERI
-767 KIQNQRLYEIGGN
+767 KIQNQRLYEVGGN

-791 ILDVYHV
+791 ILDVYRV
-798 NPQAEW
+798 NPHAEW

-810 SF
+810 HP

>member
-1 MLIGLP
+1 
-7 RGRGGLPLTA
+7 
-17 RRKPLGAGR
+17 
-26 AGLPA
+26 
-31 GDGVRCWSMLVP
+31 
-43 AFVLGREP
+43 
-51 RHARLTMEVEDSG
+51 
-64 GVVLTAYHSYARSQ
+64 
-78 PPGSEPRCAPGA
+78 
-90 AASHTGSRKSIPRCR
+90 
-105 RINRMLS
+105 MLS
-112 NESLHSPAFSRSNSQ
+112 NESLHSPAFSRTNSQ
-127 ASVDSAS
+127 ASVDSASMDSAS

-153 DEQTPAEL
+153 EEQAPAEV

-169 EAEWLQDVGLS
+169 EAEWLQDVGLL

-223 SVRDVRDIFGVSTSP
+223 SVRDVRDIFGVSESP
-238 PDDFSCIPTPLLDA
+238 PDA
-252 TLDEEGL
+252 
-259 SAVPPRSGLL
+259 
-269 PGDTC
+269 
-274 DNHTTQE
+274 
-281 EKELP
+281 
-286 VVTKTSGS
+286 
-294 LPDDASLNSTTF
+294 ASLNSTTL
-306 SDGSQDEEGKFT
+306 SDGSQDEEGKFA
-318 LSRSGSVSILE
+318 LPRSGSVSILE

-339 GSAEPGQAI
+339 GSASPGQSV
-348 QNAVSDDDYLEK
+348 QNSVSDDDYRVK
-360 NIPQE
+360 NIPPE

-379 TEAPKRNKFKKS
+379 TEAPKRNKCKKS

-398 VLTRFIVPK
+398 VFTKFIVQK

-414 AGDLSTEDM
+414 AGDLSAEDM

-460 FGVPLTALLDND
+460 FGVPLTVLLESD

-520 AKFNADKF
+520 AKFNTDKF

-617 ISTVMAPNL
+617 ISTIMAPNL

-655 QKMLWKVPS
+655 QKILWKVPS
-664 FLITQVRRMNEATIL
+664 FLINQVRRMNEATML

-691 RRKTIEREVISPK
+691 RRKTIEREVTSPK

-726 RVHAPLLSK
+726 RVHAPRLSK

-746 TAKDILAKFQY
+746 KAKDILAKFQY

-804 VIKPQP
+804 VIKPQS

>member
-1 MLIGLP
+1 
-7 RGRGGLPLTA
+7 
-17 RRKPLGAGR
+17 
-26 AGLPA
+26 
-31 GDGVRCWSMLVP
+31 
-43 AFVLGREP
+43 
-51 RHARLTMEVEDSG
+51 MEVEDSG
-64 GVVLTAYHSYARSQ
+64 GVVLTAYHSYARPQ
-78 PPGSEPRCAPGA
+78 PPSTEPRCAPRA
-90 AASHTGSRKSIPRCR
+90 AASQPLSRKSIPRCR

-112 NESLHSPAFSRSNSQ
+112 NESLHSPAFSRSTSQ
-127 ASVDSAS
+127 ASVDSMS

-144 IKENSMGGQ
+144 IRESSMGGQ
-153 DEQTPAEL
+153 EEQPPAEV

-180 TLISGDE
+180 TLVSGDE

-223 SVRDVRDIFGVSTSP
+223 PVRDVRDIFGVNETP
-238 PDDFSCIPTPLLDA
+238 PDDS
-252 TLDEEGL
+252 
-259 SAVPPRSGLL
+259 
-269 PGDTC
+269 C
-274 DNHTTQE
+274 DNHTTPLDGTEE

-286 VVTKTSGS
+286 GVVKTSD
-294 LPDDASLNSTTF
+294 PVPHDASLNDTTLC
-306 SDGSQDEEGKFT
+306 DRTQDEERSFLDPSRGSMST
-318 LSRSGSVSILE
+318 LDA
-329 TIPDIPVHSN
+329 IPNIPVHSN
-339 GSAEPGQAI
+339 GSAEPGQSV
-348 QNAVSDDDYLEK
+348 QDVLSDDDDLEK
-360 NIPQE
+360 NIPAE
-365 AEELSFEVSYSEMV
+365 AEELSFEVSYSELI

-391 DFKKEDY
+391 EIKKEDY
-398 VLTRFIVPK
+398 ALTNFFVQK
-407 TRFGLTE
+407 TRLGLTE
-414 AGDLSTEDM
+414 ARDLSAEDL
-423 KKIRHL
+423 KKVRHL

-434 TAFFDAFGIPLK
+434 TAFFDAFGIQLK

-460 FGVPLTALLDND
+460 FGVPLTVLLEND

-567 RGPHIKVQFQ
+567 REPHVKVQFQ

-602 KVIANESKNRMSIWN
+602 KVIANESKNRMSMWN

-626 FFSRSKHSDYEE
+626 FFSRSRHSDCEE
-638 LRLANTAAH
+638 LQLANTATH
-647 IIRLMLNY
+647 IIRLMLKY

-664 FLITQVRRMNEATIL
+664 FLIAQVRRMNEATML
-679 LKKQLPSVKKLL
+679 LKKQQPSMRKLL
-691 RRKTIEREVISPK
+691 RRRTLERE
-704 TSKVLQKSP
+704 
-713 SLRRMSDVPEGVI
+713 SDVPEGVI

-735 VSMAIQLSSQT
+735 VSMAIQLNSQT
-746 TAKDILAKFQY
+746 KAKDILAKFQY
-757 ENSHGSSECI
+757 ENSHGSSDCI
-767 KIQNQRLYEIGGN
+767 KMQSQRLYEIGGN

-791 ILDVYHV
+791 VLDVYRV
-798 NPQAEW
+798 NPHAEW
-804 VIKPQP
+804 VIKPQ
-810 SF
+810 

>member
-1 MLIGLP
+1 
-7 RGRGGLPLTA
+7 
-17 RRKPLGAGR
+17 
-26 AGLPA
+26 
-31 GDGVRCWSMLVP
+31 MLVP
-43 AFVLGREP
+43 AFVLGPERG
-51 RHARLTMEVEDSG
+51 HARLRMEVEDSG

-78 PPGSEPRCAPGA
+78 PPSSEPRCAPRVTT
-90 AASHTGSRKSIPRCR
+90 SHPGSRKSIPRCR

-127 ASVDSAS
+127 ASVDSTS
-134 MEDFWREIES
+134 MEDFLREIES
-144 IKENSMGGQ
+144 IKENSMGSRGGQ
-153 DEQTPAEL
+153 EEQISAEV

-223 SVRDVRDIFGVSTSP
+223 SIRDVRDIFGVSESP
-238 PDDFSCIPTPLLDA
+238 
-252 TLDEEGL
+252 
-259 SAVPPRSGLL
+259 

-274 DNHTTQE
+274 DNRTAQLDGTQE

-286 VVTKTSGS
+286 GVIRTSGS
-294 LPDDASLNSTTF
+294 LPDDASLNSTTL
-306 SDGSQDEEGKFT
+306 SDGSQDEEGSFAVP
-318 LSRSGSVSILE
+318 RRGSVSILE
-329 TIPDIPVHSN
+329 SVPAPPVHSS
-339 GSAEPGQAI
+339 GSPDPGQSA
-348 QNAVSDDDYLEK
+348 QNAVSDDDYLK
-360 NIPQE
+360 KKIPTE
-365 AEELSFEVSYSEMV
+365 TEELSFEVSYSEMV
-379 TEAPKRNKFKKS
+379 TEAPKRSKFKKS

-398 VLTRFIVPK
+398 ALTKFIVQK

-414 AGDLSTEDM
+414 AGDLSAEDM

-434 TAFFDAFGIPLK
+434 TAFFDAFGIQLK

-460 FGVPLTALLDND
+460 FGVPLTVLLDND

-528 KWDKMCHRE
+528 KWDGMCHRE

-543 AFFRELPTSLFP
+543 AFFRELPTSLCP

-617 ISTVMAPNL
+617 ISTIMAPNL

-638 LRLANTAAH
+638 LQLANTAAH
-647 IIRLMLNY
+647 IIRLMLKY
-655 QKMLWKVPS
+655 QKILWKVPS
-664 FLITQVRRMNEATIL
+664 FLIMQVRRMNEATML

-691 RRKTIEREVISPK
+691 RRKTIERESWFI
-704 TSKVLQKSP
+704 
-713 SLRRMSDVPEGVI
+713 RM
-726 RVHAPLLSK
+726 H
-735 VSMAIQLSSQT
+735 
-746 TAKDILAKFQY
+746 
-757 ENSHGSSECI
+757 
-767 KIQNQRLYEIGGN
+767 
-780 IGQHCLDPDAY
+780 
-791 ILDVYHV
+791 
-798 NPQAEW
+798 
-804 VIKPQP
+804 
-810 SF
+810 

>member
-1 MLIGLP
+1 
-7 RGRGGLPLTA
+7 
-17 RRKPLGAGR
+17 
-26 AGLPA
+26 
-31 GDGVRCWSMLVP
+31 MLVP
-43 AFVLGREP
+43 AFVLGPERG
-51 RHARLTMEVEDSG
+51 HARLTMEVEDSG

-78 PPGSEPRCAPGA
+78 PPSSEPRCAPRA
-90 AASHTGSRKSIPRCR
+90 AASHPGSRKSIPRCR

-112 NESLHSPAFSRSNSQ
+112 NESLHSPAFNRSNSQ
-127 ASVDSAS
+127 ASIDSTS
-134 MEDFWREIES
+134 MEDFLREIES
-144 IKENSMGGQ
+144 IKESSMRAQ
-153 DEQTPAEL
+153 EEQIPAEV

-180 TLISGDE
+180 TLISGNE

-223 SVRDVRDIFGVSTSP
+223 SVRDVRDIFGVSESP
-238 PDDFSCIPTPLLDA
+238 PDDFCCIPAPLLEMI
-252 TLDEEGL
+252 LDEEVI
-259 SAVPPRSGLL
+259 SAIPCRNGQL

-274 DNHTTQE
+274 DNHTAQLDGPQE

-286 VVTKTSGS
+286 GVMKTSDS
-294 LPDDASLNSTTF
+294 L
-306 SDGSQDEEGKFT
+306 
-318 LSRSGSVSILE
+318 SILE
-329 TIPDIPVHSN
+329 TIPALPVHSN
-339 GSAEPGQAI
+339 GSPDPGQSV
-348 QNAVSDDDYLEK
+348 QNAVSDDVYLEK
-360 NIPQE
+360 NIPPE
-365 AEELSFEVSYSEMV
+365 TEELSFEVSYSEMV
-379 TEAPKRNKFKKS
+379 TEIPKRNKFKKS
-391 DFKKEDY
+391 EFKKEDFA
-398 VLTRFIVPK
+398 LTKFIVQK

-414 AGDLSTEDM
+414 AGDLSSEDM

-434 TAFFDAFGIPLK
+434 TAFFDAFGIQLK
-446 RNKTEKVKGRDNGI
+446 RNKTERVKGRDTGI
-460 FGVPLTALLDND
+460 FGVPLTVLLDND

-520 AKFNADKF
+520 AKFNSDKF
-528 KWDKMCHRE
+528 KWDRMCHRE

-567 RGPHIKVQFQ
+567 RGPPIKVQFQ

-602 KVIANESKNRMSIWN
+602 KVIANESKNRMSVWN

-638 LRLANTAAH
+638 LQLANTAAH
-647 IIRLMLNY
+647 IIRLMLKY
-655 QKMLWKVPS
+655 QKILWKVPS
-664 FLITQVRRMNEATIL
+664 FLIMQVRRMNEATML
-679 LKKQLPSVKKLL
+679 LKKQLPSVRKLL

-713 SLRRMSDVPEGVI
+713 SSRRMSDVPEGVI

-735 VSMAIQLSSQT
+735 VSMAIQLNSHT
-746 TAKDILAKFQY
+746 KAKDILAKFQY
-757 ENSHGSSECI
+757 ENSYGSSECI

-804 VIKPQP
+804 VIKPQQ

>member
-1 MLIGLP
+1 
-7 RGRGGLPLTA
+7 
-17 RRKPLGAGR
+17 
-26 AGLPA
+26 
-31 GDGVRCWSMLVP
+31 
-43 AFVLGREP
+43 
-51 RHARLTMEVEDSG
+51 MEVEDSG

-78 PPGSEPRCAPGA
+78 PTSPEPRCAPR
-90 AASHTGSRKSIPRCR
+90 AASSHPLSRKSISHCR

-144 IKENSMGGQ
+144 IKEHSLGRQ
-153 DEQTPAEL
+153 EEQSPTEA

-180 TLISGDE
+180 TLISGNE

-196 TLTRTQAAAVKKRYN
+196 TLTRTQAAAVKKRYK
-211 TYTQTMR
+211 TYTQTLR

-223 SVRDVRDIFGVSTSP
+223 SVRDVRDIFGASEAP
-238 PDDFSCIPTPLLDA
+238 PDD
-252 TLDEEGL
+252 
-259 SAVPPRSGLL
+259 
-269 PGDTC
+269 TC
-274 DNHTTQE
+274 DKHPTQLDGTDE
-281 EKELP
+281 NKEP
-286 VVTKTSGS
+286 PGVIKTCDSMPG
-294 LPDDASLNSTTF
+294 DASLNSTTL
-306 SDGSQDEEGKFT
+306 SKGAQNEEVSFVVP
-318 LSRSGSVSILE
+318 RSGSRSILE
-329 TIPDIPVHSN
+329 AIPDIPVHSN
-339 GSAEPGQAI
+339 GSPGPGQPVQPAER
-348 QNAVSDDDYLEK
+348 DDDYLEK
-360 NIPQE
+360 NIPTE
-365 AEELSFEVSYSEMV
+365 AEELSFEISYSEMV
-379 TEAPKRNKFKKS
+379 TEAPKTNNLKKLEL
-391 DFKKEDY
+391 KKEDC
-398 VLTRFIVPK
+398 VLTKFTVQK
-407 TRFGLTE
+407 TRLGLTE
-414 AGDLSTEDM
+414 AGDLSAEDM

-434 TAFFDAFGIPLK
+434 TAFFDAFGIQLK

-460 FGVPLTALLDND
+460 FGVSLPVLLDND

-520 AKFNADKF
+520 AKFSADKF

-555 VEYIPAFITLME
+555 VEYIPAFIALME
-567 RGPHIKVQFQ
+567 RGLQIRVQLQ

-602 KVIANESKNRMSIWN
+602 KVVANEAKNRMSMWN
-617 ISTVMAPNL
+617 ISTIMAPNL
-626 FFSRSKHSDYEE
+626 FFSRSKHSDHEE
-638 LRLANTAAH
+638 LLLANTAAH
-647 IIRLMLNY
+647 IIRLMLKY
-655 QKMLWKVPS
+655 QKILWKVPS
-664 FLITQVRRMNEATIL
+664 FLITQVRRMNEATML

-691 RRKTIEREVISPK
+691 RRKTIEREITGTK

-713 SLRRMSDVPEGVI
+713 SSRRVSDVPEGVI

-735 VSMAIQLSSQT
+735 VSMAIQLNSQT
-746 TAKDILAKFQY
+746 TARHILAKFEY
-757 ENSHGSSECI
+757 ENSHSPSESI
-767 KIQNQRLYEIGGN
+767 KIENQRLYEIGGN

-791 ILDVYHV
+791 ILDVYHE

-804 VIKPQP
+804 VIKP
-810 SF
+810 

>member
-1 MLIGLP
+1 
-7 RGRGGLPLTA
+7 
-17 RRKPLGAGR
+17 
-26 AGLPA
+26 
-31 GDGVRCWSMLVP
+31 
-43 AFVLGREP
+43 
-51 RHARLTMEVEDSG
+51 MEVEDSG

-78 PPGSEPRCAPGA
+78 PSNSEPRCAPRA
-90 AASHTGSRKSIPRCR
+90 TASHPGSRKSIPRCR

-112 NESLHSPAFSRSNSQ
+112 NESLHSPAFTRSNSQ
-127 ASVDSAS
+127 ASIDSTS
-134 MEDFWREIES
+134 MEDFLREIES

-153 DEQTPAEL
+153 EEQIPAEV

-223 SVRDVRDIFGVSTSP
+223 SVRDVRDIFGVSESP
-238 PDDFSCIPTPLLDA
+238 PSDPCDSHTAQLD
-252 TLDEEGL
+252 G
-259 SAVPPRSGLL
+259 
-269 PGDTC
+269 
-274 DNHTTQE
+274 TQE

-286 VVTKTSGS
+286 GVIKTSGS
-294 LPDDASLNSTTF
+294 LTDDASLNSTTL
-306 SDGSQDEEGKFT
+306 SGGSQDEEGSFIVP
-318 LSRSGSVSILE
+318 RSGSVSILE
-329 TIPDIPVHSN
+329 TIPALPVHSN
-339 GSAEPGQAI
+339 GSPDPGQSV
-348 QNAVSDDDYLEK
+348 QNAVSDDNYLEK
-360 NIPQE
+360 NIVPE
-365 AEELSFEVSYSEMV
+365 TEELSFEVSYSEMV
-379 TEAPKRNKFKKS
+379 TEVPKRNKFKKS

-398 VLTRFIVPK
+398 ALTKFIVQK

-414 AGDLSTEDM
+414 AGDLSAEDM

-434 TAFFDAFGIPLK
+434 TAFFDAFGIQLK

-460 FGVPLTALLDND
+460 FGVPLTVLLDND

-528 KWDKMCHRE
+528 KWDRMCHRE

-589 NRDTAQA
+589 NRDTAQV

-617 ISTVMAPNL
+617 ISTIMAPNL

-638 LRLANTAAH
+638 LQLANTAAH
-647 IIRLMLNY
+647 IIRLMLKY
-655 QKMLWKVPS
+655 QKILWKVPS
-664 FLITQVRRMNEATIL
+664 FLIMQVRRMNEATML

-713 SLRRMSDVPEGVI
+713 SSRRMSDVPEGVI

-735 VSMAIQLSSQT
+735 VSMAIQLTSHT
-746 TAKDILAKFQY
+746 KAKDILAKFQY
-757 ENSHGSSECI
+757 ENSYGSSECI

-804 VIKPQP
+804 VIKPQS

>member
-1 MLIGLP
+1 
-7 RGRGGLPLTA
+7 
-17 RRKPLGAGR
+17 
-26 AGLPA
+26 
-31 GDGVRCWSMLVP
+31 MLVP
-43 AFVLGREP
+43 VFVLGPAR
-51 RHARLTMEVEDSG
+51 RHARLRMEVEDSG

-78 PPGSEPRCAPGA
+78 PPSTEPRCAPRA
-90 AASHTGSRKSIPRCR
+90 AASHPLSRKSIPRCR

-134 MEDFWREIES
+134 MEDFWREIENLKEHS
-144 IKENSMGGQ
+144 ILEGQ
-153 DEQTPAEL
+153 EEQPSTPTEV
-161 KPVDEGEL
+161 KPLDEGEL

-223 SVRDVRDIFGVSTSP
+223 SVRDVRDIFGVSESP
-238 PDDFSCIPTPLLDA
+238 PD
-252 TLDEEGL
+252 G
-259 SAVPPRSGLL
+259 
-269 PGDTC
+269 
-274 DNHTTQE
+274 
-281 EKELP
+281 
-286 VVTKTSGS
+286 
-294 LPDDASLNSTTF
+294 ASLNSTAL
-306 SDGSQDEEGKFT
+306 SDGSQDEDGS
-318 LSRSGSVSILE
+318 LVDPSSDSRSRLE
-329 TIPDIPVHSN
+329 ALPDIPAHSN
-339 GSAEPGQAI
+339 GSADSGQS
-348 QNAVSDDDYLEK
+348 VSNELHNGGYLEK
-360 NIPQE
+360 NIPAE
-365 AEELSFEVSYSEMV
+365 AEELSFEISYSEMIAD
-379 TEAPKRNKFKKS
+379 TPKRNKCKKS
-391 DFKKEDY
+391 EIKKEECA
-398 VLTRFIVPK
+398 LTKFFIQK

-414 AGDLSTEDM
+414 AGDLSAEDM

-434 TAFFDAFGIPLK
+434 TAFFDAFRIQLK
-446 RNKTEKVKGRDNGI
+446 RSKTEKVKGRDNGI
-460 FGVPLTALLDND
+460 FGVPLTVLLEND

-480 VPLVLQKFFE
+480 VPFVLQKFFE

-555 VEYIPAFITLME
+555 VEYIPAFITLLE
-567 RGPHIKVQFQ
+567 RGPHIRVQFQ

-596 LMTFFN
+596 LMKFFS
-602 KVIANESKNRMSIWN
+602 KVIANESKNRMSVWN

-626 FFSRSKHSDYEE
+626 FFSRSKHSDCEE
-638 LRLANTAAH
+638 LQLANTAAH
-647 IIRLMLNY
+647 IIRLMLKY
-655 QKMLWKVPS
+655 QNILWKVPS
-664 FLITQVRRMNEATIL
+664 FLITQVRRMNEATML
-679 LKKQLPSVKKLL
+679 LKKQLPSMKKLL
-691 RRKTIEREVISPK
+691 RRKTIEREVTSPK

-713 SLRRMSDVPEGVI
+713 SSRRMSDVPEGVI

-735 VSMAIQLSSQT
+735 VSMAIQLNSQT
-746 TAKDILAKFQY
+746 KAKDILAKFQY
-757 ENSHGSSECI
+757 ENSHSSSECI
-767 KIQNQRLYEIGGN
+767 KMQNQRLYEVGGN

-798 NPQAEW
+798 NPHAEW

-810 SF
+810 RL

>member
-1 MLIGLP
+1 
-7 RGRGGLPLTA
+7 
-17 RRKPLGAGR
+17 
-26 AGLPA
+26 
-31 GDGVRCWSMLVP
+31 MLVS
-43 AFVLGREP
+43 AFVLGPEWG
-51 RHARLTMEVEDSG
+51 HAPLRMEVEDSG
-64 GVVLTAYHSYARSQ
+64 GVVLTAYHSYTRSQ
-78 PPGSEPRCAPGA
+78 PPSSEPRCVPRAT
-90 AASHTGSRKSIPRCR
+90 ASHPGSRKSVPRCR

-127 ASVDSAS
+127 ASIDSTS
-134 MEDFWREIES
+134 MEEFLREIES

-153 DEQTPAEL
+153 EEQIPAEV

-180 TLISGDE
+180 TLISGNE

-223 SVRDVRDIFGVSTSP
+223 SVRDVRDIFGVSESP
-238 PDDFSCIPTPLLDA
+238 
-252 TLDEEGL
+252 
-259 SAVPPRSGLL
+259 

-274 DNHTTQE
+274 DNHTAQLDGTPK

-286 VVTKTSGS
+286 GIIKTSGS
-294 LPDDASLNSTTF
+294 LPDGASLNNTTL
-306 SDGSQDEEGKFT
+306 SDGSQDEEGSFAVPK
-318 LSRSGSVSILE
+318 SGSVSVLE
-329 TIPDIPVHSN
+329 NLPALPVLSN
-339 GSAEPGQAI
+339 GSPDPAQAV
-348 QNAVSDDDYLEK
+348 QNAGSDDDYQKK
-360 NIPQE
+360 NIPPE
-365 AEELSFEVSYSEMV
+365 TEELSFEVSYSEMV
-379 TEAPKRNKFKKS
+379 TEAPKRSKFKKS

-398 VLTRFIVPK
+398 ALTKFILQK

-414 AGDLSTEDM
+414 AGDLSAEDM

-429 SLIEL
+429 ALIEL
-434 TAFFDAFGIPLK
+434 TAFFDAFGIQLK

-460 FGVPLTALLDND
+460 FGVPLTVLLDND

-528 KWDKMCHRE
+528 KWDRMCHRE

-555 VEYIPAFITLME
+555 VEYIPAFITLIE
-567 RGPHIKVQFQ
+567 RGHHIKVQFQ
-577 ALHLMVMALPDA
+577 ALHLMIMALPDA

-602 KVIANESKNRMSIWN
+602 KVIAYESKNRMSIWN
-617 ISTVMAPNL
+617 ISTIMAPNL

-638 LRLANTAAH
+638 LQLANTAAH
-647 IIRLMLNY
+647 IIRLMLKY
-655 QKMLWKVPS
+655 QKILWKVPS
-664 FLITQVRRMNEATIL
+664 FLIMQVRRMNETTML

-713 SLRRMSDVPEGVI
+713 SSRRMSDVPEGVI

-735 VSMAIQLSSQT
+735 VSMAIQLTSHT
-746 TAKDILAKFQY
+746 KAKDILAKFQY
-757 ENSHGSSECI
+757 ENSHGSSECF

-791 ILDVYHV
+791 ILDIYHV

>member
-1 MLIGLP
+1 MGP
-7 RGRGGLPLTA
+7 ASPLVT
-17 RRKPLGAGR
+17 GS
-26 AGLPA
+26 
-31 GDGVRCWSMLVP
+31 RCWSMLVP

-51 RHARLTMEVEDSG
+51 GHARLTMEVEDSG

-78 PPGSEPRCAPGA
+78 PPSSEPRCAPRA
-90 AASHTGSRKSIPRCR
+90 AASHPGSRQSIPRCR

-112 NESLHSPAFSRSNSQ
+112 NESLHSPAFSRTNSQ
-127 ASVDSAS
+127 ASVDSASMDSAS

-144 IKENSMGGQ
+144 IKENSMGRQ
-153 DEQTPAEL
+153 EEPAPAEV

-223 SVRDVRDIFGVSTSP
+223 SVRDVRDIFGVSESP
-238 PDDFSCIPTPLLDA
+238 PDA
-252 TLDEEGL
+252 
-259 SAVPPRSGLL
+259 
-269 PGDTC
+269 
-274 DNHTTQE
+274 
-281 EKELP
+281 
-286 VVTKTSGS
+286 
-294 LPDDASLNSTTF
+294 ASLNSTTL
-306 SDGSQDEEGKFT
+306 SDGSQDEEGKFA
-318 LSRSGSVSILE
+318 LPRSGSVSILE

-339 GSAEPGQAI
+339 GSASPGQPV
-348 QNAVSDDDYLEK
+348 QNSVSDDDYRVK
-360 NIPQE
+360 NIPPE

-379 TEAPKRNKFKKS
+379 TEAPKRNKCKKS

-398 VLTRFIVPK
+398 VFTK

-414 AGDLSTEDM
+414 AGDLSAEDM

-460 FGVPLTALLDND
+460 FGVPLTALLEND
-472 RKKDPGVK
+472 RKKDPAVK

-520 AKFNADKF
+520 AKFNTDKF

-567 RGPHIKVQFQ
+567 RGPHIRVQFQ

-617 ISTVMAPNL
+617 ISTIMAPNL

-655 QKMLWKVPS
+655 QKILWKVPS
-664 FLITQVRRMNEATIL
+664 FLINQVRRMNEATML

-691 RRKTIEREVISPK
+691 RRKTIEREVTSPK

-726 RVHAPLLSK
+726 RVHAPRLSK

-746 TAKDILAKFQY
+746 KAKDILAKFQY
-757 ENSHGSSECI
+757 ESSHGSSECI

-804 VIKPQP
+804 VIKPQS

>member
-1 MLIGLP
+1 
-7 RGRGGLPLTA
+7 
-17 RRKPLGAGR
+17 
-26 AGLPA
+26 
-31 GDGVRCWSMLVP
+31 
-43 AFVLGREP
+43 
-51 RHARLTMEVEDSG
+51 MEVEDSG
-64 GVVLTAYHSYARSQ
+64 GVVLTAYHSYARPQ
-78 PPGSEPRCAPGA
+78 PPSPEPRCAPRA
-90 AASHTGSRKSIPRCR
+90 TASLPGSRKSIPRCR

-112 NESLHSPAFSRSNSQ
+112 NESLQSPAFSRSNSQ

-144 IKENSMGGQ
+144 IRETSLGAQ
-153 DEQTPAEL
+153 EEQTPAEA
-161 KPVDEGEL
+161 KPLDEGEL

-211 TYTQTMR
+211 TYTQTLR

-223 SVRDVRDIFGVSTSP
+223 SVRDVRDIFGASESP
-238 PDDFSCIPTPLLDA
+238 
-252 TLDEEGL
+252 
-259 SAVPPRSGLL
+259 V
-269 PGDTC
+269 
-274 DNHTTQE
+274 
-281 EKELP
+281 
-286 VVTKTSGS
+286 
-294 LPDDASLNSTTF
+294 
-306 SDGSQDEEGKFT
+306 
-318 LSRSGSVSILE
+318 
-329 TIPDIPVHSN
+329 SN
-339 GSAEPGQAI
+339 GQGSK
-348 QNAVSDDDYLEK
+348 DDEYLEK
-360 NIPQE
+360 NILVE
-365 AEELSFEVSYSEMV
+365 AEELSFEVSYSEKL
-379 TEAPKRNKFKKS
+379 TQAPKRNRFKKL

-398 VLTRFIVPK
+398 VLPKFVVQK
-407 TRFGLTE
+407 TRFGLTKAE
-414 AGDLSTEDM
+414 DLSAEDM

-434 TAFFDAFGIPLK
+434 TAFFDAFRIQLK
-446 RNKTEKVKGRDNGI
+446 RNKTEKVKGRDTGI
-460 FGVPLTALLDND
+460 FGVPLTVLLEND
-472 RKKDPGVK
+472 RRKDSGVR
-480 VPLVLQKFFE
+480 VPFVLQKFFE

-528 KWDKMCHRE
+528 KWEKMCHRE

-567 RGPHIKVQFQ
+567 RGPHIRVQFQ

-617 ISTVMAPNL
+617 ISTIMAPNL
-626 FFSRSKHSDYEE
+626 FFSRSKHSDCEE
-638 LRLANTAAH
+638 LLLANTAAH
-647 IIRLMLNY
+647 IIRLMLKY
-655 QKMLWKVPS
+655 QEMLWTVPS
-664 FLITQVRRMNEATIL
+664 FLIAQVRRMNEATML
-679 LKKQLPSVKKLL
+679 LKKPLPSVKKLL
-691 RRKTIEREVISPK
+691 RRKTIERGVTSPK
-704 TSKVLQKSP
+704 TSKVLQKSA
-713 SLRRMSDVPEGVI
+713 STRRMSDVPEGVI

-735 VSMAIQLSSQT
+735 VSMAIQLNSQT
-746 TAKDILAKFQY
+746 KVKDILAKFQC

-804 VIKPQP
+804 VIKPQQ
-810 SF
+810 SV

>member
-1 MLIGLP
+1 
-7 RGRGGLPLTA
+7 
-17 RRKPLGAGR
+17 
-26 AGLPA
+26 
-31 GDGVRCWSMLVP
+31 MLVP
-43 AFVLGREP
+43 AFVLGPERG
-51 RHARLTMEVEDSG
+51 HARLRMEVEDSG

-78 PPGSEPRCAPGA
+78 PSSSEPRCAPRA
-90 AASHTGSRKSIPRCR
+90 TASHPGSRKSIPRCR

-112 NESLHSPAFSRSNSQ
+112 NESLHSPAFTRSNSQ
-127 ASVDSAS
+127 ASIDSTS
-134 MEDFWREIES
+134 MEDFLREIEN

-153 DEQTPAEL
+153 EEQIPAEV

-223 SVRDVRDIFGVSTSP
+223 SVRDVRDIFGVSESP
-238 PDDFSCIPTPLLDA
+238 PDDFCCIPVPLLDV
-252 TLDEEGL
+252 TLDEEGI
-259 SAVPPRSGLL
+259 SAIPCRNGQL
-269 PGDTC
+269 PSDPC
-274 DNHTTQE
+274 DSHTAQLDGTQE

-286 VVTKTSGS
+286 GVIKTSGS
-294 LPDDASLNSTTF
+294 LTDDASLNSTTL
-306 SDGSQDEEGKFT
+306 SGGSQDEEGSFVVP
-318 LSRSGSVSILE
+318 RSGSVSILE
-329 TIPDIPVHSN
+329 TIPALPVHSN
-339 GSAEPGQAI
+339 GSSNPGQSV
-348 QNAVSDDDYLEK
+348 QNAVSDDNYLEK
-360 NIPQE
+360 NIVPE
-365 AEELSFEVSYSEMV
+365 TEELSFEVSYSEMV
-379 TEAPKRNKFKKS
+379 TEVPKRNKFKKS

-398 VLTRFIVPK
+398 ALTKFIVQK

-414 AGDLSTEDM
+414 AGDLSAEDM

-434 TAFFDAFGIPLK
+434 TAFFDAFGIQLK

-460 FGVPLTALLDND
+460 FGVPLTVLLDND

-528 KWDKMCHRE
+528 KWDRMCHRE

-589 NRDTAQA
+589 NRDTAQV

-617 ISTVMAPNL
+617 ISTIMAPNL

-638 LRLANTAAH
+638 LQLANTAAH
-647 IIRLMLNY
+647 IIRLMLKY
-655 QKMLWKVPS
+655 QKILWKVPS
-664 FLITQVRRMNEATIL
+664 FLIMQVRRMNEATML

-713 SLRRMSDVPEGVI
+713 SSRRMSDVPEGVI

-735 VSMAIQLSSQT
+735 VSMAIQLTSHT
-746 TAKDILAKFQY
+746 KAKDILAKFQY
-757 ENSHGSSECI
+757 ENSYGSSECI

-804 VIKPQP
+804 VIKPQS

>member
-1 MLIGLP
+1 M
-7 RGRGGLPLTA
+7 
-17 RRKPLGAGR
+17 
-26 AGLPA
+26 
-31 GDGVRCWSMLVP
+31 
-43 AFVLGREP
+43 
-51 RHARLTMEVEDSG
+51 
-64 GVVLTAYHSYARSQ
+64 
-78 PPGSEPRCAPGA
+78 
-90 AASHTGSRKSIPRCR
+90 
-105 RINRMLS
+105 
-112 NESLHSPAFSRSNSQ
+112 
-127 ASVDSAS
+127 
-134 MEDFWREIES
+134 
-144 IKENSMGGQ
+144 
-153 DEQTPAEL
+153 
-161 KPVDEGEL
+161 
-169 EAEWLQDVGLS
+169 
-180 TLISGDE
+180 
-187 EEDGKALLS
+187 
-196 TLTRTQAAAVKKRYN
+196 
-211 TYTQTMR
+211 
-218 KKNKQ
+218 
-223 SVRDVRDIFGVSTSP
+223 
-238 PDDFSCIPTPLLDA
+238 
-252 TLDEEGL
+252 
-259 SAVPPRSGLL
+259 
-269 PGDTC
+269 
-274 DNHTTQE
+274 
-281 EKELP
+281 
-286 VVTKTSGS
+286 
-294 LPDDASLNSTTF
+294 
-306 SDGSQDEEGKFT
+306 
-318 LSRSGSVSILE
+318 SILE

-339 GSAEPGQAI
+339 GSASPGRSV
-348 QNAVSDDDYLEK
+348 QNSVSGDGYLEK
-360 NIPQE
+360 NIPPD

-398 VLTRFIVPK
+398 VLTKFIVQK

-414 AGDLSTEDM
+414 AGDLSAEDM

-434 TAFFDAFGIPLK
+434 TAFFDAFGIQLK

-460 FGVPLTALLDND
+460 FGVPLTVLLDND

-520 AKFNADKF
+520 ARFNADKF

-596 LMTFFN
+596 LMAFFN

-617 ISTVMAPNL
+617 ISTIMAPNL

-638 LRLANTAAH
+638 LLLASTAAH
-647 IIRLMLNY
+647 IIRLMLKY
-655 QKMLWKVPS
+655 QKILWKVPS
-664 FLITQVRRMNEATIL
+664 FLITQVRRMNEATML

-691 RRKTIEREVISPK
+691 RRKTIEREVTGPK
-704 TSKVLQKSP
+704 MSKVLQKSP
-713 SLRRMSDVPEGVI
+713 SSRRMSDVPEGVI

-735 VSMAIQLSSQT
+735 VSMAIQLNSQT
-746 TAKDILAKFQY
+746 KAKDILAKFQY
-757 ENSHGSSECI
+757 ENSHGSPECI

-804 VIKPQP
+804 VIKPQS

>member
-1 MLIGLP
+1 MIQDIEAAMIAQLKTFMKEDLNNCF
-7 RGRGGLPLTA
+7 
-17 RRKPLGAGR
+17 RKWQEQW
-26 AGLPA
+26 
-31 GDGVRCWSMLVP
+31 DK
-43 AFVLGREP
+43 
-51 RHARLTMEVEDSG
+51 
-64 GVVLTAYHSYARSQ
+64 
-78 PPGSEPRCAPGA
+78 
-90 AASHTGSRKSIPRCR
+90 KSIPRCR
-105 RINRMLS
+105 RINRMIS
-112 NESLHSPAFSRSNSQ
+112 NESFHSPACNRSNSQ
-127 ASVDSAS
+127 SSVDSAS

-144 IKENSMGGQ
+144 IKENSMGRQ
-153 DEQTPAEL
+153 EEQMPAEV

-223 SVRDVRDIFGVSTSP
+223 SVRDVRDVFGVSESP
-238 PDDFSCIPTPLLDA
+238 
-252 TLDEEGL
+252 
-259 SAVPPRSGLL
+259 

-274 DNHTTQE
+274 DNHPTQLDGTQE
-281 EKELP
+281 EKEVP
-286 VVTKTSGS
+286 GVIKTSGS
-294 LPDDASLNSTTF
+294 L
-306 SDGSQDEEGKFT
+306 
-318 LSRSGSVSILE
+318 SILE

-339 GSAEPGQAI
+339 GSASPGRPV
-348 QNAVSDDDYLEK
+348 QNSVSDDDYLEK
-360 NIPQE
+360 NIPPD

-379 TEAPKRNKFKKS
+379 TVAPKRNKFKKS

-398 VLTRFIVPK
+398 VLTKFIVQK

-414 AGDLSTEDM
+414 AGDLSAEDM

-460 FGVPLTALLDND
+460 FGVSLTVLLDND

-638 LRLANTAAH
+638 LLLANTAAH
-647 IIRLMLNY
+647 IIRLMLKY
-655 QKMLWKVPS
+655 QKILWKVPS
-664 FLITQVRRMNEATIL
+664 FLITQVRRMNEATML

-691 RRKTIEREVISPK
+691 RRKTIEREVASPK
-704 TSKVLQKSP
+704 ISKVLQKSP
-713 SLRRMSDVPEGVI
+713 SSRRMSDVPEGVI

-735 VSMAIQLSSQT
+735 VSMAIQLNSQT
-746 TAKDILAKFQY
+746 KAKDILAKFQY

-780 IGQHCLDPDAY
+780 IGQHCLDLDAY

-798 NPQAEW
+798 NPHAEW
-804 VIKPQP
+804 VIKPQS

>member
-1 MLIGLP
+1 
-7 RGRGGLPLTA
+7 
-17 RRKPLGAGR
+17 
-26 AGLPA
+26 
-31 GDGVRCWSMLVP
+31 
-43 AFVLGREP
+43 
-51 RHARLTMEVEDSG
+51 
-64 GVVLTAYHSYARSQ
+64 
-78 PPGSEPRCAPGA
+78 
-90 AASHTGSRKSIPRCR
+90 
-105 RINRMLS
+105 MLS

-134 MEDFWREIES
+134 MEDFWREIENLKEHS
-144 IKENSMGGQ
+144 ILEGQ
-153 DEQTPAEL
+153 EEQPSTPTEV
-161 KPVDEGEL
+161 KPLDEGEL

-223 SVRDVRDIFGVSTSP
+223 SVRDVRDIFGVSESP
-238 PDDFSCIPTPLLDA
+238 PDDS
-252 TLDEEGL
+252 
-259 SAVPPRSGLL
+259 
-269 PGDTC
+269 C
-274 DNHTTQE
+274 DNHATPLDGTEE

-286 VVTKTSGS
+286 EVPKTRGS
-294 LPDDASLNSTTF
+294 SPDGASLNSTAL
-306 SDGSQDEEGKFT
+306 SDGSQDEDGS
-318 LSRSGSVSILE
+318 LVDPSSDSRSRLE
-329 TIPDIPVHSN
+329 ALPDIPAHSN
-339 GSAEPGQAI
+339 GSADSGQS
-348 QNAVSDDDYLEK
+348 VSNELHNGGYLEK
-360 NIPQE
+360 NIPAE
-365 AEELSFEVSYSEMV
+365 AEELSFEISYSEMIAD
-379 TEAPKRNKFKKS
+379 TPKRNKCKKS
-391 DFKKEDY
+391 EIKKEECA
-398 VLTRFIVPK
+398 LTKFFIQK

-414 AGDLSTEDM
+414 AGDLSAEDM

-434 TAFFDAFGIPLK
+434 TAFFDAFRIQLK
-446 RNKTEKVKGRDNGI
+446 RSKTEKVKGRDNGI
-460 FGVPLTALLDND
+460 FGVPLTVLLEND

-480 VPLVLQKFFE
+480 VPFVLQKFFE

-555 VEYIPAFITLME
+555 VEYIPAFITLLE
-567 RGPHIKVQFQ
+567 RGPHIRVQFQ

-596 LMTFFN
+596 LMKFFS
-602 KVIANESKNRMSIWN
+602 KVIANESKNRMSVWN

-626 FFSRSKHSDYEE
+626 FFSRSKHSDCEE
-638 LRLANTAAH
+638 LQLANTAAH
-647 IIRLMLNY
+647 IIRLMLKY
-655 QKMLWKVPS
+655 QNILWKVPS
-664 FLITQVRRMNEATIL
+664 FLITQVRRMNEATML
-679 LKKQLPSVKKLL
+679 LKKQLPSMKKLL
-691 RRKTIEREVISPK
+691 RRKTIEREVTSPK

-713 SLRRMSDVPEGVI
+713 SSRRMSDVPEGVI

-735 VSMAIQLSSQT
+735 VSMAIQLNSQT
-746 TAKDILAKFQY
+746 KAKDILAKFQY
-757 ENSHGSSECI
+757 ENSHSSSECI
-767 KIQNQRLYEIGGN
+767 KMQNQRLYEVGGN

-798 NPQAEW
+798 NPHAEW

-810 SF
+810 RL

>member
-1 MLIGLP
+1 
-7 RGRGGLPLTA
+7 
-17 RRKPLGAGR
+17 
-26 AGLPA
+26 
-31 GDGVRCWSMLVP
+31 MLVP
-43 AFVLGREP
+43 AFVLGPERG
-51 RHARLTMEVEDSG
+51 HARLRMEVEDSG

-78 PPGSEPRCAPGA
+78 PSSSEPRCAPRA
-90 AASHTGSRKSIPRCR
+90 TASHPGSRKSIPRCR

-112 NESLHSPAFSRSNSQ
+112 NESLHSPAFTRSNSQ
-127 ASVDSAS
+127 ASIDSTS
-134 MEDFWREIES
+134 MEDFLREIES

-153 DEQTPAEL
+153 EEQIPAEV

-223 SVRDVRDIFGVSTSP
+223 SVRDVRDIFGVSESP
-238 PDDFSCIPTPLLDA
+238 PSDPCDSHTAQLD
-252 TLDEEGL
+252 G
-259 SAVPPRSGLL
+259 
-269 PGDTC
+269 
-274 DNHTTQE
+274 TQE

-286 VVTKTSGS
+286 GVIKTSGS
-294 LPDDASLNSTTF
+294 L
-306 SDGSQDEEGKFT
+306 
-318 LSRSGSVSILE
+318 SILE
-329 TIPDIPVHSN
+329 TIPALPVHSN
-339 GSAEPGQAI
+339 GSPDPGQSV
-348 QNAVSDDDYLEK
+348 QNAVSDDNYLEK
-360 NIPQE
+360 NIVPE
-365 AEELSFEVSYSEMV
+365 TEELSFEVSYSEMV
-379 TEAPKRNKFKKS
+379 TEVPKRNKFKKS

-398 VLTRFIVPK
+398 ALTKFIVQK

-414 AGDLSTEDM
+414 AGDLSAEDM

-434 TAFFDAFGIPLK
+434 TAFFDAFGIQLK

-460 FGVPLTALLDND
+460 FGVPLTVLLDND

-528 KWDKMCHRE
+528 KWDRMCHRE

-589 NRDTAQA
+589 NRDTAQV

-617 ISTVMAPNL
+617 ISTIMAPNL

-638 LRLANTAAH
+638 LQLANTAAH
-647 IIRLMLNY
+647 IIRLMLKY
-655 QKMLWKVPS
+655 QKILWKVPS
-664 FLITQVRRMNEATIL
+664 FLIMQVRRMNEATML

-713 SLRRMSDVPEGVI
+713 SSRRMSDVPEGVI

-735 VSMAIQLSSQT
+735 VSMAIQLTSHT
-746 TAKDILAKFQY
+746 KAKDILAKFQY
-757 ENSHGSSECI
+757 ENSYGSSECI

-804 VIKPQP
+804 VIKPQS

>member
-1 MLIGLP
+1 
-7 RGRGGLPLTA
+7 
-17 RRKPLGAGR
+17 
-26 AGLPA
+26 
-31 GDGVRCWSMLVP
+31 MLVP

-51 RHARLTMEVEDSG
+51 EHARLTMEVEDSG

-78 PPGSEPRCAPGA
+78 PPSSEPRCAPGA
-90 AASHTGSRKSIPRCR
+90 AASHRGSRKSIPRCR

-169 EAEWLQDVGLS
+169 EAEWLEDVGLS

-223 SVRDVRDIFGVSTSP
+223 SVRDVRDIFGTSASP
-238 PDDFSCIPTPLLDA
+238 
-252 TLDEEGL
+252 
-259 SAVPPRSGLL
+259 
-269 PGDTC
+269 
-274 DNHTTQE
+274 
-281 EKELP
+281 
-286 VVTKTSGS
+286 
-294 LPDDASLNSTTF
+294 PDDASLNSTTF
-306 SDGSQDEEGKFT
+306 SDGSQDEGKFA
-318 LSRSGSVSILE
+318 LPRSGSVSILE
-329 TIPDIPVHSN
+329 TIPDVPVHSN

-360 NIPQE
+360 NIPPE

-398 VLTRFIVPK
+398 VLTKFIVQK

-414 AGDLSTEDM
+414 AGDLSAEDM

-460 FGVPLTALLDND
+460 FGVPLTVLLDSD

-664 FLITQVRRMNEATIL
+664 FLITQVRRMNEATML

-713 SLRRMSDVPEGVI
+713 SLRRMFNRMLYVFPHWQSDVPEGVI

-735 VSMAIQLSSQT
+735 VSMAIQLNSRT

-810 SF
+810 NF

>member
-1 MLIGLP
+1 MP
-7 RGRGGLPLTA
+7 
-17 RRKPLGAGR
+17 
-26 AGLPA
+26 
-31 GDGVRCWSMLVP
+31 VP
-43 AFVLGREP
+43 AFVLGPER
-51 RHARLTMEVEDSG
+51 RHAPLTMEVEDSG
-64 GVVLTAYHSYARSQ
+64 GVVLTAYHSHARPQ
-78 PPGSEPRCAPGA
+78 PPSAEPRRAPRA
-90 AASHTGSRKSIPRCR
+90 AGHPGSRKSIPRCQ
-105 RINRMLS
+105 RISRMLS
-112 NESLHSPAFSRSNSQ
+112 SESLRSPAVSRSNSQ

-134 MEDFWREIES
+134 VGDFWQETDS
-144 IKENSMGGQ
+144 VKENSMGGRE
-153 DEQTPAEL
+153 EQVPVEV

-223 SVRDVRDIFGVSTSP
+223 SVRDVRDIFGVSESP
-238 PDDFSCIPTPLLDA
+238 P
-252 TLDEEGL
+252 
-259 SAVPPRSGLL
+259 
-269 PGDTC
+269 GDPC
-274 DNHTTQE
+274 DNCSSQLDGTQE
-281 EKELP
+281 EKEP
-286 VVTKTSGS
+286 PGVTKTSGS
-294 LPDDASLNSTTF
+294 L
-306 SDGSQDEEGKFT
+306 
-318 LSRSGSVSILE
+318 SILE
-329 TIPDIPVHSN
+329 TIPDIRAHAN
-339 GSAEPGQAI
+339 GLVDPGQSV
-348 QNAVSDDDYLEK
+348 QNALSDDDYLEK
-360 NIPQE
+360 SIPPE

-379 TEAPKRNKFKKS
+379 TEASKRNKLKKS

-398 VLTRFIVPK
+398 VLTKFIVQK

-434 TAFFDAFGIPLK
+434 TAFFDAFGIQLK
-446 RNKTEKVKGRDNGI
+446 RNKSEKVKGRDNGI
-460 FGVPLTALLDND
+460 FGVPLTILLDND

-480 VPLVLQKFFE
+480 VPLVLQ
-490 KVEESGLE
+490 
-498 SEGIFRLSGCTAK
+498 
-511 VKQYREELD
+511 KQYREELD

-567 RGPHIKVQFQ
+567 REPPIKVQFQ
-577 ALHLMVMALPDA
+577 AVHLMVMALPDA

-638 LRLANTAAH
+638 LLLANTAAH
-647 IIRLMLNY
+647 IIRLTLKY
-655 QKMLWKVPS
+655 QKILWKVPS
-664 FLITQVRRMNEATIL
+664 FLITQVRRMNEATML
-679 LKKQLPSVKKLL
+679 FKRQLPSVKKLL
-691 RRKTIEREVISPK
+691 RRKTIEREVTSPK
-704 TSKVLQKSP
+704 TSKVLQKS
-713 SLRRMSDVPEGVI
+713 SSSRRMSDVPEGVI

-746 TAKDILAKFQY
+746 KAKDILAKFQC

-791 ILDVYHV
+791 MLDVYHV

>member
-1 MLIGLP
+1 
-7 RGRGGLPLTA
+7 
-17 RRKPLGAGR
+17 
-26 AGLPA
+26 
-31 GDGVRCWSMLVP
+31 MLVP
-43 AFVLGREP
+43 AFVLRPE
-51 RHARLTMEVEDSG
+51 RSHARLTMEVEDSG
-64 GVVLTAYHSYARSQ
+64 GVVLTAYHSYARPQ
-78 PPGSEPRCAPGA
+78 PPSPEPRCAPRA
-90 AASHTGSRKSIPRCR
+90 TASLPGSRKSIPRCR

-112 NESLHSPAFSRSNSQ
+112 NESLQSPAFSRSNSQ

-144 IKENSMGGQ
+144 IRETSLGAQ
-153 DEQTPAEL
+153 EEQTPAEA
-161 KPVDEGEL
+161 KPLDEGEL

-211 TYTQTMR
+211 TYTQTLR

-223 SVRDVRDIFGVSTSP
+223 SVRDVRDIFGASESP
-238 PDDFSCIPTPLLDA
+238 PDEFCCVPASLLDVSP
-252 TLDEEGL
+252 DEGRMPV
-259 SAVPPRSGLL
+259 VPCRNGQL
-269 PGDTC
+269 PGETC
-274 DNHTTQE
+274 DSHARELDGAQE
-281 EKELP
+281 GKALP
-286 VVTKTSGS
+286 GIIKASGS
-294 LPDDASLNSTTF
+294 LPDGASLNSSAL
-306 SDGSQDEEGKFT
+306 SDGSQDEEWSFT
-318 LSRSGSVSILE
+318 VPRSGSMSILE
-329 TIPDIPVHSN
+329 AVPDVPVHSN
-339 GSAEPGQAI
+339 GAADPGRSVR
-348 QNAVSDDDYLEK
+348 NAASDDEYLEK
-360 NIPQE
+360 NILVE
-365 AEELSFEVSYSEMV
+365 AEELSFEVSYSEKL
-379 TEAPKRNKFKKS
+379 TQAPKRNRCKKL

-398 VLTRFIVPK
+398 VLPKFVVQK
-407 TRFGLTE
+407 TRFGLTKAE
-414 AGDLSTEDM
+414 DLSAEDM

-434 TAFFDAFGIPLK
+434 TAFFDAFRIQLK
-446 RNKTEKVKGRDNGI
+446 RNKTEKVKGRDTGI
-460 FGVPLTALLDND
+460 FGVPLTVLLEND
-472 RKKDPGVK
+472 RRKDSGVK
-480 VPLVLQKFFE
+480 VPFVLQKFFD

-528 KWDKMCHRE
+528 KWEKMCHRE

-567 RGPHIKVQFQ
+567 RGPHIRVQFQ

-617 ISTVMAPNL
+617 ISTIMAPNL
-626 FFSRSKHSDYEE
+626 FFSRSKHSDCEE
-638 LRLANTAAH
+638 LLLANTAAH
-647 IIRLMLNY
+647 IIRLMLKY
-655 QKMLWKVPS
+655 QEMLWTVPS
-664 FLITQVRRMNEATIL
+664 FLIAQVRRMNEATML
-679 LKKQLPSVKKLL
+679 LKKPLPSVKKLL
-691 RRKTIEREVISPK
+691 RRKTIERGVTSPK
-704 TSKVLQKSP
+704 TSKVLQKSA
-713 SLRRMSDVPEGVI
+713 STRRMSDVPEGVI

-735 VSMAIQLSSQT
+735 VSMAIQLNSQT
-746 TAKDILAKFQY
+746 KVKDILAKFQC

-804 VIKPQP
+804 VIKPQQ
-810 SF
+810 SV

>member
-1 MLIGLP
+1 
-7 RGRGGLPLTA
+7 
-17 RRKPLGAGR
+17 
-26 AGLPA
+26 
-31 GDGVRCWSMLVP
+31 MLVP
-43 AFVLGREP
+43 AFVLGPER

-64 GVVLTAYHSYARSQ
+64 GVVLTAYHSYARPQ
-78 PPGSEPRCAPGA
+78 PPSSEPRCAPRA
-90 AASHTGSRKSIPRCR
+90 AASHPGSRKSISRCR
-105 RINRMLS
+105 RISRMLS
-112 NESLHSPAFSRSNSQ
+112 NESLQSPAFSRSNSQ
-127 ASVDSAS
+127 ASIDSAS

-144 IKENSMGGQ
+144 IKENSLGVQ
-153 DEQTPAEL
+153 EEQTPAEA
-161 KPVDEGEL
+161 KPLDEGEL

-223 SVRDVRDIFGVSTSP
+223 SVRDVRDIFGVSESP
-238 PDDFSCIPTPLLDA
+238 PDDASFNIT
-252 TLDEEGL
+252 TL
-259 SAVPPRSGLL
+259 
-269 PGDTC
+269 
-274 DNHTTQE
+274 
-281 EKELP
+281 
-286 VVTKTSGS
+286 
-294 LPDDASLNSTTF
+294 
-306 SDGSQDEEGKFT
+306 SDGSQDEEGSFAVP
-318 LSRSGSVSILE
+318 RSGSMSILE
-329 TIPDIPVHSN
+329 TIPDVPAHSN
-339 GSAEPGQAI
+339 GSADPGQSV
-348 QNAVSDDDYLEK
+348 QNAVSDDEYLEK
-360 NIPQE
+360 DIPLQ

-398 VLTRFIVPK
+398 VLPKFIVQK
-407 TRFGLTE
+407 TRLGLTE
-414 AGDLSTEDM
+414 AGDLSAEDM
-423 KKIRHL
+423 NKIRHL

-434 TAFFDAFGIPLK
+434 TAFFDAFRIQLK
-446 RNKTEKVKGRDNGI
+446 RNKTEKVKGRDSGI
-460 FGVPLTALLDND
+460 FGVPLTVLLEND
-472 RKKDPGVK
+472 RRKDAGVK
-480 VPLVLQKFFE
+480 VPLVLQKFFQ

-528 KWDKMCHRE
+528 KWEKMCHRE

-567 RGPHIKVQFQ
+567 GGPHIKVQFQ
-577 ALHLMVMALPDA
+577 ALHLMIMALPEA

-617 ISTVMAPNL
+617 ISTIMAPNL
-626 FFSRSKHSDYEE
+626 FFSRSKHSDCEE
-638 LRLANTAAH
+638 LLLANTAAH
-647 IIRLMLNY
+647 IIRLMLKY
-655 QKMLWKVPS
+655 QQMLWKVPS
-664 FLITQVRRMNEATIL
+664 FLIAQVRRMNEATML

-691 RRKTIEREVISPK
+691 RRKTIERGVTSPK

-713 SLRRMSDVPEGVI
+713 STRRMSDVPEGVI
-726 RVHAPLLSK
+726 RIHAPLLSK
-735 VSMAIQLSSQT
+735 VSMAIQLNSQT
-746 TAKDILAKFQY
+746 KAKDILAKFQY
-757 ENSHGSSECI
+757 ENSHGSSEGV

-780 IGQHCLDPDAY
+780 IGQHCLDPEAY

-810 SF
+810 SV

>member
-1 MLIGLP
+1 
-7 RGRGGLPLTA
+7 
-17 RRKPLGAGR
+17 
-26 AGLPA
+26 
-31 GDGVRCWSMLVP
+31 
-43 AFVLGREP
+43 
-51 RHARLTMEVEDSG
+51 
-64 GVVLTAYHSYARSQ
+64 
-78 PPGSEPRCAPGA
+78 
-90 AASHTGSRKSIPRCR
+90 
-105 RINRMLS
+105 MLS
-112 NESLHSPAFSRSNSQ
+112 NESLHSSAFSRSNSQ

-153 DEQTPAEL
+153 EEQVPQMAEV

-223 SVRDVRDIFGVSTSP
+223 SVRDVRDIFGVSE
-238 PDDFSCIPTPLLDA
+238 TP
-252 TLDEEGL
+252 
-259 SAVPPRSGLL
+259 

-286 VVTKTSGS
+286 IFTKTSGPS
-294 LPDDASLNSTTF
+294 PDDASLSSATL
-306 SDGSQDEEGKFT
+306 SDGAQDEEGKFA
-318 LSRSGSVSILE
+318 LPGSGPASILE

-339 GSAEPGQAI
+339 GLADPRRSI
-348 QNAVSDDDYLEK
+348 QSSVSDDDYLEK
-360 NIPQE
+360 HIPPG

-379 TEAPKRNKFKKS
+379 TDSPKRNKFKKS

-398 VLTRFIVPK
+398 VLTKFIVRK
-407 TRFGLTE
+407 SRFGLTE
-414 AGDLSTEDM
+414 AGDLSAEDM
-423 KKIRHL
+423 KKIRRL

-460 FGVPLTALLDND
+460 FGVPLTVLLDND

-567 RGPHIKVQFQ
+567 RGPHIRVQFQ

-626 FFSRSKHSDYEE
+626 FFSRSKHFDYEE
-638 LRLANTAAH
+638 LRLANTATH
-647 IIRLMLNY
+647 IIRLMLKY
-655 QKMLWKVPS
+655 QKILWKVPS
-664 FLITQVRRMNEATIL
+664 FLITQVRRMNEATML
-679 LKKQLPSVKKLL
+679 LKKQLPSVRKLL
-691 RRKTIEREVISPK
+691 RRKTIEREVTSPK

-735 VSMAIQLSSQT
+735 VSMAIQLTSQT
-746 TAKDILAKFQY
+746 KAKDILAKFQY

-804 VIKPQP
+804 VIKPQT

>member
-1 MLIGLP
+1 
-7 RGRGGLPLTA
+7 
-17 RRKPLGAGR
+17 
-26 AGLPA
+26 
-31 GDGVRCWSMLVP
+31 MLVP
-43 AFVLGREP
+43 AFVLGPERG
-51 RHARLTMEVEDSG
+51 HARLTMEVEDSG

-78 PPGSEPRCAPGA
+78 PPSSEPRCAPRA
-90 AASHTGSRKSIPRCR
+90 AASHPGSRKSIPRCR

-112 NESLHSPAFSRSNSQ
+112 NESLHSPAFNRSNSQ
-127 ASVDSAS
+127 ASIDSTS
-134 MEDFWREIES
+134 MEDFLREIES
-144 IKENSMGGQ
+144 IKESSMRAQ
-153 DEQTPAEL
+153 EEQIPAEV

-169 EAEWLQDVGLS
+169 EEEWLQDVGLS
-180 TLISGDE
+180 TLISGNE

-223 SVRDVRDIFGVSTSP
+223 SVRDVRDIFGVSESP
-238 PDDFSCIPTPLLDA
+238 
-252 TLDEEGL
+252 
-259 SAVPPRSGLL
+259 

-274 DNHTTQE
+274 DNHTAQLDGPQE

-286 VVTKTSGS
+286 GVMKTSDS
-294 LPDDASLNSTTF
+294 LPDDASLNSTAL
-306 SDGSQDEEGKFT
+306 SDGSPDEEGSFT
-318 LSRSGSVSILE
+318 VPRSGSVSILE
-329 TIPDIPVHSN
+329 TIPALPVHSN
-339 GSAEPGQAI
+339 GSPDPGQSV
-348 QNAVSDDDYLEK
+348 QNAVSDDVYLEK
-360 NIPQE
+360 NIPPE
-365 AEELSFEVSYSEMV
+365 TEELSFEVSYSEMV
-379 TEAPKRNKFKKS
+379 TEIPKRNKFKKS
-391 DFKKEDY
+391 EFKKDDFA
-398 VLTRFIVPK
+398 LTKFIVQK

-414 AGDLSTEDM
+414 AGDLSSEDM

-434 TAFFDAFGIPLK
+434 TAFFDAFGIQLK
-446 RNKTEKVKGRDNGI
+446 RNKTERVKGRDTGI
-460 FGVPLTALLDND
+460 FGVPLTVLLDND

-520 AKFNADKF
+520 AKFNSDKF
-528 KWDKMCHRE
+528 KWDRMCHRE

-567 RGPHIKVQFQ
+567 RGPPIKVQFQ

-602 KVIANESKNRMSIWN
+602 KVIANESKNRMSVWN

-638 LRLANTAAH
+638 LQLANTAAH
-647 IIRLMLNY
+647 IIRLMLKY
-655 QKMLWKVPS
+655 QKILWKVPS
-664 FLITQVRRMNEATIL
+664 FLIMQVRRMNEATML
-679 LKKQLPSVKKLL
+679 LKKQLPSVRKLL

-713 SLRRMSDVPEGVI
+713 SSRRMSDVPEGVI

-735 VSMAIQLSSQT
+735 VSMAIQLNSHT
-746 TAKDILAKFQY
+746 KAKDILAKFQY
-757 ENSHGSSECI
+757 ENSYGSSECI